1 MPQYDDSFLDSP
13 LFRRRVKSY
22 SVRKESASRPQG
34 SKVTATPLLLAV
46 TNLRSLVA
54 SPSGCRSEEVE
65 ERSGGKAR
73 GGKLARRARSFK
85 EDFLEKL
92 SQMRSPG
99 AAGGNAAVAG
109 GLPPG
114 LGEGSAVG
122 AGVGMNV
129 TRGPGSAVG
138 VRAASPSSPRTPR
151 DKNPSSADSPD
162 KNPLRDLHIHVR
174 QVQLALLHFRDVV
187 SKKKLEMLPGNGT
200 IVLDTITTIH
210 TVLKSYLLY
219 ENSSTL
225 GSATNQVYQALAQ
238 LLKLCDDVLLHGDQ
252 SSALDTEN
260 VTHVIG
266 LVEDAVKNLV
276 SLAHEKISN
285 RQKPAAVVS
294 NNSRI
299 SGYGPELTPQRNSLP
314 DIPLTP
320 RERQILEQT
329 ATSNSLVR
337 SSHSSE
343 SILGRD
349 SSPPPKPPLPD
360 RANVYL
366 SEETSSAETPLPPPL
381 PPKRR
386 TRTHQL
392 LDGSDALLGSSL
404 DRVSLRSRS
413 PEDCSSLLSASA
425 GSLDSALNHSRDED
439 EIRAIMG
446 PNDESLND
454 SMDLSLMATIQG
466 MQMNG
471 SSSCGCW
478 DTSDSSLPSTMLLG
492 QQTPQEMLAPLAGIE
507 GKMERLSTQTQESGF
522 VSMHSQRSSSQSY
535 TAASSATSKRS
546 SQQSSVS
553 YNAQTFSSQQQ
564 SFSQQKLSMDSN
576 GSVFSQR
583 MIKSSKSTLSTTNL
597 MGTSSDSGLI
607 EKLVNEFEMQPSMLD
622 IANGGPPALPEKRSK
637 RRRERQPSQYD
648 NVPENEH
655 LSTCSLHFSS
665 SDSTDGSKP
674 PPLPLKKRHMFHSV
688 AYSVMAYME
697 MFGNC
702 SHSNNDFI
710 SGLGMRHSV
719 ADYNSMQ
726 AEWQQHEIALTTTQ
740 SCSFMAHTM
749 TSLHDS
755 SSISITMKPPTREGV
770 SNDSSLPPALPPK
783 RSRFV
788 KSNNVTSP
796 SPAAPEAS
804 VAPSPP
810 RLSPSPPLVVVATT
824 AARTSPS
831 STMQMHLKSQMQQV
845 PISSTGSLLGSATN
859 IKSEGVTSIAEKKEL
874 GAQFIPMIP
883 VTSTGSTPTVITGS
897 YGDTHSIASA
907 RVSSPATPVKTTR
920 ETAMCAASDTSR
932 SERSALSSLP
942 VEESTLEL
950 RDIDQDESILDELD
964 ISKYLVLKKP
974 EEEGP
979 DIRGGHPD
987 ALLIHAT
994 KANKHDFLYQE
1005 AFLTTYR
1012 TFMSPLELIRK
1023 LHRRHQRFSCVPDV
1037 VKQRAAREA
1046 FSLLVRVV
1054 SDLTMSDLD
1063 DVLLQTLMGF
1073 VQQLVCSG
1081 DLTMAKAL
1089 RVKILEKHSM
1099 KQHQA
1104 AQPILSSLSVSTK
1117 QASLLDFK
1125 SEQIAEQMTLLDAD
1139 LFMKIEIPEVLIWA
1153 QEQNEERSPNLT
1165 RFTEHFNKM
1174 SYWARSRILEHRL
1187 ENEAKDREKYVVK
1200 FIKIMKHLRKINNF
1214 NSYLA
1219 LLSALDS
1226 APIRRLEWQKH
1237 ITEGLKEYCA
1247 LIDSSSSFRAYRQA
1261 LAETQPPCI
1270 PYIGLVLQDLTFV
1283 HIGNNDLLMDGTI
1296 NFSKRWQQF
1305 NIVENMKRFKKGT
1318 YSFKKHE
1325 RIITFFNN
1333 FSDFLCE
1340 EAMWQI
1346 SESIKP
1352 RGGKK
1357 NQTQN

>member
-1 MPQYDDSFLDSP
+1 MPHYDDSFLDSP
-13 LFRRRVKSY
+13 IFRRRTRSYTVQKRFLPKSQ
-22 SVRKESASRPQG
+22 SFHI
-34 SKVTATPLLLAV
+34 TTTPLLLAV
-46 TNLRSLVA
+46 TNHARTLSGSL
-54 SPSGCRSEEVE
+54 STCDLKEVE
-65 ERSGGKAR
+65 ERSSGKAR

-92 SQMRSPG
+92 SHMRSPG
-99 AAGGNAAVAG
+99 SGSGGG
-109 GLPPG
+109 GG
-114 LGEGSAVG
+114 GGGGGSG
-122 AGVGMNV
+122 TG
-129 TRGPGSAVG
+129 T
-138 VRAASPSSPRTPR
+138 RAASPSSPRTPR
-151 DKNPSSADSPD
+151 DKNAPGCNDSGNTLD
-162 KNPLRDLHIHVR
+162 KNPLRDLHIQVR

-200 IVLDTITTIH
+200 IVLDTVTTIH
-210 TVLKSYLLY
+210 NALKSYLLY
-219 ENSSTL
+219 DNSSTL

-266 LVEDAVKNLV
+266 LVEEAVKNLV
-276 SLAHEKISN
+276 ALAHEKIAN
-285 RQKPAAVVS
+285 KQKPASVA
-294 NNSRI
+294 NNNRT
-299 SGYGPELTPQRNSLP
+299 SGYGSELTQRNSLP

-329 ATSNSLVR
+329 AASSSLVR

-343 SILGRD
+343 SILRD

-360 RANVYL
+360 
-366 SEETSSAETPLPPPL
+366 SSSGTPPPL

-386 TRTHQL
+386 TRTQQL
-392 LDGSDALLGSSL
+392 LDESEGLLASSL

-413 PEDCSSLLSASA
+413 PEDSSSLLSASA

-466 MQMNG
+466 MQVNG
-471 SSSCGCW
+471 TSNCNCW
-478 DTSDSSLPSTMLLG
+478 DGSETSIPSTMLLG
-492 QQTPQEMLAPLAGIE
+492 QQTPQEMLNPFTGIE

-535 TAASSATSKRS
+535 TTASKRS
-546 SQQSSVS
+546 SQQSSIS
-553 YNAQTFSSQQQ
+553 YNSQSFSAQQQQ
-564 SFSQQKLSMDSN
+564 SFSQTKLSSDSN
-576 GSVFSQR
+576 GSIFTQKT
-583 MIKSSKSTLSTTNL
+583 MTSSKSTVSTTNV
-597 MGTSSDSGLI
+597 SGNGDPALL
-607 EKLVNEFEMQPSMLD
+607 EKLVNEMESTVTSD
-622 IANGGPPALPEKRSK
+622 SNGAPPALPEKRSK
-637 RRRERQPSQYD
+637 RRKERQPSQYD

-655 LSTCSLHFSS
+655 LSTCSLHTSNG
-665 SDSTDGSKP
+665 DSPDANKP
-674 PPLPLKKRHMFHSV
+674 PPLPLKKRHI
-688 AYSVMAYME
+688 MAYME

-710 SGLGMRHSV
+710 SGLGTRHSV
-719 ADYNSMQ
+719 AAYNSMQ
-726 AEWQQHEIALTTTQ
+726 AEWQQHEMSLTTTQ
-740 SCSFMAHTM
+740 SCSFVTHTV
-749 TSLHDS
+749 TALHDS
-755 SSISITMKPPTREGV
+755 SSLSVTTTPSSIEAT
-770 SNDSSLPPALPPK
+770 NNSSLPPALPPK
-783 RSRFV
+783 RSRSI
-788 KSNNVTSP
+788 KSSAT
-796 SPAAPEAS
+796 
-804 VAPSPP
+804 PP
-810 RLSPSPPLVVVATT
+810 
-824 AARTSPS
+824 
-831 STMQMHLKSQMQQV
+831 
-845 PISSTGSLLGSATN
+845 PISPKPTISMQN
-859 IKSEGVTSIAEKKEL
+859 IHNADPL
-874 GAQFIPMIP
+874 
-883 VTSTGSTPTVITGS
+883 VTSTPLKSSEELTYEKKDVTPS
-897 YGDTHSIASA
+897 
-907 RVSSPATPVKTTR
+907 TPVKLNNNVIMDTVLPSSR
-920 ETAMCAASDTSR
+920 PASN
-932 SERSALSSLP
+932 ALSSIS
-942 VEESTLEL
+942 VDENTLEL
-950 RDIDQDESILDELD
+950 RDIDQDDSILDELD
-964 ISKYLVLKKP
+964 INKYLVLKKP
-974 EEEGP
+974 DEEGP

-1012 TFMSPLELIRK
+1012 TFMQPLELIRK
-1023 LHRRHQRFSCVPDV
+1023 LHRRHQRFSCSPDV

-1054 SDLTMSDLD
+1054 SDLTISDLD
-1063 DVLLQTLMGF
+1063 DVLLQTLMEF

-1089 RVKILEKHSM
+1089 RVKILEKHTI
-1099 KQHQA
+1099 KQLQA
-1104 AQPILSSLSVSTK
+1104 TQPILSSLSVTTK

-1283 HIGNNDLLMDGTI
+1283 HIGNNDLLPDGTI

-1357 NQTQN
+1357 AQPQN

>member
-1 MPQYDDSFLDSP
+1 M
-13 LFRRRVKSY
+13 
-22 SVRKESASRPQG
+22 AS
-34 SKVTATPLLLAV
+34 TPKMEKH
-46 TNLRSLVA
+46 
-54 SPSGCRSEEVE
+54 PEVE

-92 SQMRSPG
+92 SHMRSPG
-99 AAGGNAAVAG
+99 SGSGGGGGGGGGGGSGAA
-109 GLPPG
+109 
-114 LGEGSAVG
+114 
-122 AGVGMNV
+122 
-129 TRGPGSAVG
+129 T
-138 VRAASPSSPRTPR
+138 RAASPSSPRTPR
-151 DKNPSSADSPD
+151 DKNASGCNDSGTTLD

-210 TVLKSYLLY
+210 NALKSYLLY

-266 LVEDAVKNLV
+266 LVEEAVKNLV
-276 SLAHEKISN
+276 ALAHEKIAN
-285 RQKPAAVVS
+285 KQKPTSVA
-294 NNSRI
+294 NNNRT
-299 SGYGPELTPQRNSLP
+299 SGYGSELTQRNSLP

-329 ATSNSLVR
+329 AASSSLVR

-343 SILGRD
+343 SILRD

-360 RANVYL
+360 RTNICL
-366 SEETSSAETPLPPPL
+366 SEENSSSGTPPPL

-386 TRTHQL
+386 TRTQQL
-392 LDGSDALLGSSL
+392 LDESEGLLASSL

-413 PEDCSSLLSASA
+413 PEDSSSLLSASA

-466 MQMNG
+466 MQVNG
-471 SSSCGCW
+471 NSNCNCW
-478 DTSDSSLPSTMLLG
+478 DGSESSIPSTMLLG
-492 QQTPQEMLAPLAGIE
+492 QQTPQEMLSGVE

-535 TAASSATSKRS
+535 TTGSSMTSKRS

-553 YNAQTFSSQQQ
+553 YNSQSFSSQQQ
-564 SFSQQKLSMDSN
+564 SFSQSKLSSDSN
-576 GSVFSQR
+576 GSIFTQKT
-583 MIKSSKSTLSTTNL
+583 MTSSKSTISTTN
-597 MGTSSDSGLI
+597 TSGNGDPALL
-607 EKLVNEFEMQPSMLD
+607 EKLVNEMESTVASD
-622 IANGGPPALPEKRSK
+622 TNGTNVPPALPEKRS
-637 RRRERQPSQYD
+637 RRRKERQPSQYD

-655 LSTCSLHFSS
+655 LSTCTLHTSNG
-665 SDSTDGSKP
+665 DSPDTNKP
-674 PPLPLKKRHMFHSV
+674 PPLPLKKRHMFQSV

-710 SGLGMRHSV
+710 SGLGTRHSV
-719 ADYNSMQ
+719 AAYNSMQ
-726 AEWQQHEIALTTTQ
+726 AEWQQHEMSLTTTQ
-740 SCSFMAHTM
+740 SCSFMAHTI
-749 TSLHDS
+749 TALRDS
-755 SSISITMKPPTREGV
+755 SSLSTTTAPTLVEV
-770 SNDSSLPPALPPK
+770 TNNSSLPPALPPK
-783 RSRFV
+783 RSRSI
-788 KSNNVTSP
+788 KSNAT
-796 SPAAPEAS
+796 
-804 VAPSPP
+804 PP
-810 RLSPSPPLVVVATT
+810 
-824 AARTSPS
+824 
-831 STMQMHLKSQMQQV
+831 
-845 PISSTGSLLGSATN
+845 PISPKPTISMQ
-859 IKSEGVTSIAEKKEL
+859 SIHNSDPL
-874 GAQFIPMIP
+874 
-883 VTSTGSTPTVITGS
+883 VTSTPAKPAEEPACTHEKKDVTPS
-897 YGDTHSIASA
+897 
-907 RVSSPATPVKTTR
+907 TPVKLNNNVIVDTVLPSSR
-920 ETAMCAASDTSR
+920 PASN
-932 SERSALSSLP
+932 ALSSIS
-942 VEESTLEL
+942 VDENTLEL
-950 RDIDQDESILDELD
+950 RDIDQDDSILDELD
-964 ISKYLVLKKP
+964 INKHLVLKKP
-974 EEEGP
+974 DEEGP

-994 KANKHDFLYQE
+994 KANKHDEKESDFLYQE

-1012 TFMSPLELIRK
+1012 TFIQPLELIRK
-1023 LHRRHQRFSCVPDV
+1023 LHRRHQRFSCSPDV

-1054 SDLTMSDLD
+1054 SDLTISDLD
-1063 DVLLQTLMGF
+1063 DVLLQTLMEF

-1089 RVKILEKHSM
+1089 RVKILEKHTM
-1099 KQHQA
+1099 KQLQA
-1104 AQPILSSLSVSTK
+1104 TQPILSSLSVTTK

-1283 HIGNNDLLMDGTI
+1283 HIGNSDLLPDGTI

-1305 NIVENMKRFKKGT
+1305 NIVENMKRFKKGM

-1357 NQTQN
+1357 AQPQN

>member
-1 MPQYDDSFLDSP
+1 
-13 LFRRRVKSY
+13 
-22 SVRKESASRPQG
+22 
-34 SKVTATPLLLAV
+34 
-46 TNLRSLVA
+46 
-54 SPSGCRSEEVE
+54 
-65 ERSGGKAR
+65 
-73 GGKLARRARSFK
+73 
-85 EDFLEKL
+85 
-92 SQMRSPG
+92 MRSPG
-99 AAGGNAAVAG
+99 SGSGGGGGGSGAA
-109 GLPPG
+109 
-114 LGEGSAVG
+114 
-122 AGVGMNV
+122 
-129 TRGPGSAVG
+129 T
-138 VRAASPSSPRTPR
+138 RAASPSSPRTPR
-151 DKNPSSADSPD
+151 DKNAPGSNDSGTALD

-200 IVLDTITTIH
+200 IVLDTVTTIH
-210 TVLKSYLLY
+210 NALKSYLLY

-266 LVEDAVKNLV
+266 LVEEAVKNLV
-276 SLAHEKISN
+276 ALAHEKIAN
-285 RQKPAAVVS
+285 KQKPPSAT
-294 NNSRI
+294 NNNRT
-299 SGYGPELTPQRNSLP
+299 SGYGSELTQRNSLP

-329 ATSNSLVR
+329 AASSSLVR

-343 SILGRD
+343 SILRD

-360 RANVYL
+360 RTNVCL
-366 SEETSSAETPLPPPL
+366 SEENSSSGTPPPL

-386 TRTHQL
+386 TRTQQL
-392 LDGSDALLGSSL
+392 LDESEGLLASSL

-413 PEDCSSLLSASA
+413 PEDSSSLLSASA

-466 MQMNG
+466 MQVNG
-471 SSSCGCW
+471 TSNCNCW
-478 DTSDSSLPSTMLLG
+478 DGSETNIPSTMLLG
-492 QQTPQEMLAPLAGIE
+492 QQTPQEMLNPFTGIE

-535 TAASSATSKRS
+535 TTASSLTSKRS
-546 SQQSSVS
+546 SQQSSIS
-553 YNAQTFSSQQQ
+553 YNSQSFNAQQQ
-564 SFSQQKLSMDSN
+564 SFSQTKLSSDSN
-576 GSVFSQR
+576 GSIFTQKTMS
-583 MIKSSKSTLSTTNL
+583 SSKSTISTTNV
-597 MGTSSDSGLI
+597 SGNGDPALL
-607 EKLVNEFEMQPSMLD
+607 EKLVNEMESIVTSD
-622 IANGGPPALPEKRSK
+622 SNGAPPALPEKRSK
-637 RRRERQPSQYD
+637 RRKERQPSQYD

-655 LSTCSLHFSS
+655 LSTCTLHTSNGDSL
-665 SDSTDGSKP
+665 DTNKP
-674 PPLPLKKRHMFHSV
+674 PPLPLKKRHMFQSV

-710 SGLGMRHSV
+710 SGLGTRHSV
-719 ADYNSMQ
+719 AAYNSMQ
-726 AEWQQHEIALTTTQ
+726 AEWQQHEMSLTTTQ
-740 SCSFMAHTM
+740 SCSFMTHTV
-749 TSLHDS
+749 TALHDNS
-755 SSISITMKPPTREGV
+755 SLSVTTTPSLVETT
-770 SNDSSLPPALPPK
+770 NNSSLPPALPPK
-783 RSRFV
+783 RSRSI
-788 KSNNVTSP
+788 KSNIT
-796 SPAAPEAS
+796 
-804 VAPSPP
+804 PP
-810 RLSPSPPLVVVATT
+810 
-824 AARTSPS
+824 
-831 STMQMHLKSQMQQV
+831 
-845 PISSTGSLLGSATN
+845 PISPKPTISMQ
-859 IKSEGVTSIAEKKEL
+859 SIHNL
-874 GAQFIPMIP
+874 DPL
-883 VTSTGSTPTVITGS
+883 VTSTPLKTEEPIHEKKDLTPS
-897 YGDTHSIASA
+897 
-907 RVSSPATPVKTTR
+907 TPVKLVNINNNNVIMDTVLSSSR
-920 ETAMCAASDTSR
+920 PASN
-932 SERSALSSLP
+932 ALSSIS
-942 VEESTLEL
+942 VDENTLEL
-950 RDIDQDESILDELD
+950 RDIDQDDSILDELD
-964 ISKYLVLKKP
+964 INKYLVLKKP
-974 EEEGP
+974 DEEGP

-994 KANKHDFLYQE
+994 KANKHDEKESDFLYQE

-1012 TFMSPLELIRK
+1012 TFIQPLELIRK
-1023 LHRRHQRFSCVPDV
+1023 LHRRHQRFSCSPDV

-1054 SDLTMSDLD
+1054 SDLTISDLD
-1063 DVLLQTLMGF
+1063 DILLQTLMEF

-1089 RVKILEKHSM
+1089 RVKILEKHTM
-1099 KQHQA
+1099 KQLQA
-1104 AQPILSSLSVSTK
+1104 AQPILSSLSVTTK

-1283 HIGNNDLLMDGTI
+1283 HIGNSDLLPDGTI

-1325 RIITFFNN
+1325 RIMTFFNN

-1357 NQTQN
+1357 AQPQN

>member
-1 MPQYDDSFLDSP
+1 
-13 LFRRRVKSY
+13 
-22 SVRKESASRPQG
+22 
-34 SKVTATPLLLAV
+34 
-46 TNLRSLVA
+46 
-54 SPSGCRSEEVE
+54 
-65 ERSGGKAR
+65 
-73 GGKLARRARSFK
+73 
-85 EDFLEKL
+85 
-92 SQMRSPG
+92 MRSPG
-99 AAGGNAAVAG
+99 SGSGGGGGGSGAA
-109 GLPPG
+109 
-114 LGEGSAVG
+114 
-122 AGVGMNV
+122 
-129 TRGPGSAVG
+129 T
-138 VRAASPSSPRTPR
+138 RAASPSSPRTPR
-151 DKNPSSADSPD
+151 DKNAPGSNDSGTALD

-200 IVLDTITTIH
+200 IVLDTVTTIH
-210 TVLKSYLLY
+210 NALKSYLLY

-266 LVEDAVKNLV
+266 LVEEAVKNLV
-276 SLAHEKISN
+276 ALAHEKIAN
-285 RQKPAAVVS
+285 KQKPPSAT
-294 NNSRI
+294 NNNRT
-299 SGYGPELTPQRNSLP
+299 SGYGSELTQRNSLP

-329 ATSNSLVR
+329 AASSSLVR

-343 SILGRD
+343 SILRD

-360 RANVYL
+360 
-366 SEETSSAETPLPPPL
+366 SSSGTPPPL

-386 TRTHQL
+386 TRTQQL
-392 LDGSDALLGSSL
+392 LDESEGLLASSL

-413 PEDCSSLLSASA
+413 PEDSSSLLSASA

-466 MQMNG
+466 MQVNG
-471 SSSCGCW
+471 TSNCNCW
-478 DTSDSSLPSTMLLG
+478 DGSETNIPSTMLLG
-492 QQTPQEMLAPLAGIE
+492 QQTPQEMLNPFTGIE

-535 TAASSATSKRS
+535 TTASSLTSKRS
-546 SQQSSVS
+546 SQQSSIS
-553 YNAQTFSSQQQ
+553 YNSQSFNAQQQ
-564 SFSQQKLSMDSN
+564 SFSQTKLSSDSN
-576 GSVFSQR
+576 GSIFTQKTMS
-583 MIKSSKSTLSTTNL
+583 SSKSTISTTNVSGNGDPAL
-597 MGTSSDSGLI
+597 LEKLEMESIVTSDS
-607 EKLVNEFEMQPSMLD
+607 
-622 IANGGPPALPEKRSK
+622 NGAPPALPEKRSK
-637 RRRERQPSQYD
+637 RRKERQPSQYD

-655 LSTCSLHFSS
+655 LSTCTLHTSNGDSL
-665 SDSTDGSKP
+665 DTNKP
-674 PPLPLKKRHMFHSV
+674 PPLPLKKRHI
-688 AYSVMAYME
+688 MAYME

-710 SGLGMRHSV
+710 SGLGTRHSV
-719 ADYNSMQ
+719 AAYNSMQ
-726 AEWQQHEIALTTTQ
+726 AEWQQHEMSLTTTQ
-740 SCSFMAHTM
+740 SCSFMTHTV
-749 TSLHDS
+749 TALHDNS
-755 SSISITMKPPTREGV
+755 SLSVTTTPSLVETT
-770 SNDSSLPPALPPK
+770 NNSSLPPALPPK
-783 RSRFV
+783 RSRSI
-788 KSNNVTSP
+788 KSNIT
-796 SPAAPEAS
+796 
-804 VAPSPP
+804 PP
-810 RLSPSPPLVVVATT
+810 
-824 AARTSPS
+824 
-831 STMQMHLKSQMQQV
+831 
-845 PISSTGSLLGSATN
+845 PISPKPTISMQ
-859 IKSEGVTSIAEKKEL
+859 SIHNL
-874 GAQFIPMIP
+874 DPL
-883 VTSTGSTPTVITGS
+883 VTSTPLKTEEPIHEKKDLTPS
-897 YGDTHSIASA
+897 
-907 RVSSPATPVKTTR
+907 TPVKLNNNVIMDTVLSSSR
-920 ETAMCAASDTSR
+920 PASN
-932 SERSALSSLP
+932 ALSSIS
-942 VEESTLEL
+942 VDENTLEL
-950 RDIDQDESILDELD
+950 RDIDQDDSILDELD
-964 ISKYLVLKKP
+964 INKYLVLKKP
-974 EEEGP
+974 DEEGP

-1012 TFMSPLELIRK
+1012 TFIQPLELIRK
-1023 LHRRHQRFSCVPDV
+1023 LHRRHQRFSCSPDV

-1054 SDLTMSDLD
+1054 SDLTISDLD
-1063 DVLLQTLMGF
+1063 DILLQTLMEF

-1089 RVKILEKHSM
+1089 RVKILEKHTM
-1099 KQHQA
+1099 KQLQA
-1104 AQPILSSLSVSTK
+1104 AQPILSSLSVTTK

-1283 HIGNNDLLMDGTI
+1283 HIGNSDLLPDGTI

-1325 RIITFFNN
+1325 RIMTFFNN

-1357 NQTQN
+1357 AQPQN

>member
-13 LFRRRVKSY
+13 IFRRRTRSYTVQKRFLPKSQ
-22 SVRKESASRPQG
+22 SFHI
-34 SKVTATPLLLAV
+34 TTTPLLLAV
-46 TNLRSLVA
+46 TNHARTLSGSL
-54 SPSGCRSEEVE
+54 STCNLKEVE
-65 ERSGGKAR
+65 ERSSGKAR

-92 SQMRSPG
+92 SHMRSPG
-99 AAGGNAAVAG
+99 SGSGGG
-109 GLPPG
+109 GG
-114 LGEGSAVG
+114 GGGGGSG
-122 AGVGMNV
+122 TG
-129 TRGPGSAVG
+129 T
-138 VRAASPSSPRTPR
+138 RAASPSSPRTPR
-151 DKNPSSADSPD
+151 DKSAPGNDPGNTLD

-200 IVLDTITTIH
+200 IVLDTVTTIH
-210 TVLKSYLLY
+210 NALKSYLLY

-266 LVEDAVKNLV
+266 LVEEAVKNLV
-276 SLAHEKISN
+276 ALAHEKIAN
-285 RQKPAAVVS
+285 KQKPASVANS
-294 NNSRI
+294 NRT
-299 SGYGPELTPQRNSLP
+299 SGYGSELTQRNSLP

-329 ATSNSLVR
+329 ATNSSLVR

-343 SILGRD
+343 SILRD

-360 RANVYL
+360 
-366 SEETSSAETPLPPPL
+366 SSSGTPPPL

-386 TRTHQL
+386 MRTQQL
-392 LDGSDALLGSSL
+392 LDESESLLASSL

-413 PEDCSSLLSASA
+413 PEDSSSLLSASA

-466 MQMNG
+466 MQVNG
-471 SSSCGCW
+471 TSNCNCW
-478 DTSDSSLPSTMLLG
+478 DGSEPSIPSTMLLG
-492 QQTPQEMLAPLAGIE
+492 QQTPQEMLSPFTGIE

-535 TAASSATSKRS
+535 TTASKRS
-546 SQQSSVS
+546 SQQSSIS
-553 YNAQTFSSQQQ
+553 YNSQSFSAQQQQ
-564 SFSQQKLSMDSN
+564 SFSQTKLSSDSN
-576 GSVFSQR
+576 GSIFTQKT
-583 MIKSSKSTLSTTNL
+583 MTSSKSTISTTNV
-597 MGTSSDSGLI
+597 SGNGDPALL
-607 EKLVNEFEMQPSMLD
+607 EKLVNEMESTATSD
-622 IANGGPPALPEKRSK
+622 SNGAPPALPEKRSK
-637 RRRERQPSQYD
+637 RRKERQPSQYD

-655 LSTCSLHFSS
+655 LSTCSLHTSNG
-665 SDSTDGSKP
+665 DSPDANKP
-674 PPLPLKKRHMFHSV
+674 PPLPLKKRHMFQSV

-710 SGLGMRHSV
+710 SGLGTRHSV
-719 ADYNSMQ
+719 AAYNSMQ
-726 AEWQQHEIALTTTQ
+726 AEWQQHEMSLTTTQ
-740 SCSFMAHTM
+740 SCSFVTHTV
-749 TSLHDS
+749 TALHDS
-755 SSISITMKPPTREGV
+755 SSLSVTTTPSSIETT
-770 SNDSSLPPALPPK
+770 NNSSLPPALPPK
-783 RSRFV
+783 RSRSI
-788 KSNNVTSP
+788 KSNAT
-796 SPAAPEAS
+796 
-804 VAPSPP
+804 PP
-810 RLSPSPPLVVVATT
+810 
-824 AARTSPS
+824 
-831 STMQMHLKSQMQQV
+831 
-845 PISSTGSLLGSATN
+845 PISPKPTISMQSIHNLDSL
-859 IKSEGVTSIAEKKEL
+859 
-874 GAQFIPMIP
+874 
-883 VTSTGSTPTVITGS
+883 VTSTPLKSEESTYTHEKKDITPS
-897 YGDTHSIASA
+897 
-907 RVSSPATPVKTTR
+907 TPVKLVNINNNNVIMDTVLPSSR
-920 ETAMCAASDTSR
+920 PASN
-932 SERSALSSLP
+932 ALSSIS
-942 VEESTLEL
+942 VDENTLEL
-950 RDIDQDESILDELD
+950 RDIDQDDSILDELD
-964 ISKYLVLKKP
+964 INKYLVLKKP
-974 EEEGP
+974 DEEGP

-1012 TFMSPLELIRK
+1012 TFMQPLELIRK
-1023 LHRRHQRFSCVPDV
+1023 LHRRHQRFSCSPDV
-1037 VKQRAAREA
+1037 IKQRAAREA

-1054 SDLTMSDLD
+1054 SDLTISDLD
-1063 DVLLQTLMGF
+1063 DVLLQTLMEF

-1089 RVKILEKHSM
+1089 RVKILEKHTN
-1099 KQHQA
+1099 KQLQA
-1104 AQPILSSLSVSTK
+1104 AQPILSSLSVTTK

-1283 HIGNNDLLMDGTI
+1283 HIGNNDLLPDGTI

-1305 NIVENMKRFKKGT
+1305 NIVENMKRFKKGM

-1357 NQTQN
+1357 AHSQN

>member
-1 MPQYDDSFLDSP
+1 M
-13 LFRRRVKSY
+13 
-22 SVRKESASRPQG
+22 AS
-34 SKVTATPLLLAV
+34 TPK
-46 TNLRSLVA
+46 T
-54 SPSGCRSEEVE
+54 EKHTEVE
-65 ERSGGKAR
+65 ERSSGKAR

-92 SQMRSPG
+92 SHMRSPG
-99 AAGGNAAVAG
+99 SGSGGG
-109 GLPPG
+109 GG
-114 LGEGSAVG
+114 GGGGGSG
-122 AGVGMNV
+122 TG
-129 TRGPGSAVG
+129 T
-138 VRAASPSSPRTPR
+138 RAASPSSPRTPR
-151 DKNPSSADSPD
+151 DKSAPGNDPGNTLD

-200 IVLDTITTIH
+200 IVLDTVTTIH
-210 TVLKSYLLY
+210 NALKSYLLY

-266 LVEDAVKNLV
+266 LVEEAVKNLV
-276 SLAHEKISN
+276 ALAHEKIAN
-285 RQKPAAVVS
+285 KQKPASVANS
-294 NNSRI
+294 NRT
-299 SGYGPELTPQRNSLP
+299 SGYGSELTQRNSLP

-329 ATSNSLVR
+329 ATNSSLVR

-343 SILGRD
+343 SILRD

-360 RANVYL
+360 RTNVCL
-366 SEETSSAETPLPPPL
+366 SEENSSSGTPPPL

-386 TRTHQL
+386 MRTQQL
-392 LDGSDALLGSSL
+392 LDESESLLASSL

-413 PEDCSSLLSASA
+413 PEDSSSLLSASA

-466 MQMNG
+466 MQVNG
-471 SSSCGCW
+471 TSNCNCW
-478 DTSDSSLPSTMLLG
+478 DGSEPSIPSTMLLG
-492 QQTPQEMLAPLAGIE
+492 QQTPQEMLSPFTGIE

-535 TAASSATSKRS
+535 TTASKRS
-546 SQQSSVS
+546 SQQSSIS
-553 YNAQTFSSQQQ
+553 YNSQSFSAQQQQ
-564 SFSQQKLSMDSN
+564 SFSQTKLSSDSN
-576 GSVFSQR
+576 GSIFTQKT
-583 MIKSSKSTLSTTNL
+583 MTSSKSTISTTNV
-597 MGTSSDSGLI
+597 SGNGDPALL
-607 EKLVNEFEMQPSMLD
+607 EKLVNEMESTATSD
-622 IANGGPPALPEKRSK
+622 SNGAPPALPEKRSK
-637 RRRERQPSQYD
+637 RRKERQPSQYD

-655 LSTCSLHFSS
+655 LSTCSLHTSNG
-665 SDSTDGSKP
+665 DSPDANKP
-674 PPLPLKKRHMFHSV
+674 PPLPLKKRHMFQSV

-710 SGLGMRHSV
+710 SGLGTRHSV
-719 ADYNSMQ
+719 AAYNSMQ
-726 AEWQQHEIALTTTQ
+726 AEWQQHEMSLTTTQ
-740 SCSFMAHTM
+740 SCSFVTHTV
-749 TSLHDS
+749 TALHDS
-755 SSISITMKPPTREGV
+755 SSLSVTTTPSSIETT
-770 SNDSSLPPALPPK
+770 NNSSLPPALPPK
-783 RSRFV
+783 RSRSI
-788 KSNNVTSP
+788 KSNAT
-796 SPAAPEAS
+796 
-804 VAPSPP
+804 PP
-810 RLSPSPPLVVVATT
+810 
-824 AARTSPS
+824 
-831 STMQMHLKSQMQQV
+831 
-845 PISSTGSLLGSATN
+845 PISPKPTISMQSIHNLDSL
-859 IKSEGVTSIAEKKEL
+859 
-874 GAQFIPMIP
+874 
-883 VTSTGSTPTVITGS
+883 VTSTPLKSEESTYTHEKKDITPS
-897 YGDTHSIASA
+897 
-907 RVSSPATPVKTTR
+907 TPVKLVNINNNNVIMDTVLPSSR
-920 ETAMCAASDTSR
+920 PASN
-932 SERSALSSLP
+932 ALSSIS
-942 VEESTLEL
+942 VDENTLEL
-950 RDIDQDESILDELD
+950 RDIDQDDSILDELD
-964 ISKYLVLKKP
+964 INKYLVLKKP
-974 EEEGP
+974 DEEGP

-1012 TFMSPLELIRK
+1012 TFMQPLELIRK
-1023 LHRRHQRFSCVPDV
+1023 LHRRHQRFSCSPDV
-1037 VKQRAAREA
+1037 IKQRAAREA

-1054 SDLTMSDLD
+1054 SDLTISDLD
-1063 DVLLQTLMGF
+1063 DVLLQTLMEF

-1089 RVKILEKHSM
+1089 RVKILEKHTN
-1099 KQHQA
+1099 KQLQA
-1104 AQPILSSLSVSTK
+1104 AQPILSSLSVTTK

-1283 HIGNNDLLMDGTI
+1283 HIGNNDLLPDGTI

-1305 NIVENMKRFKKGT
+1305 NIVENMKRFKKGM

-1357 NQTQN
+1357 AHSQN

>member
-1 MPQYDDSFLDSP
+1 MGLICF
-13 LFRRRVKSY
+13 
-22 SVRKESASRPQG
+22 
-34 SKVTATPLLLAV
+34 
-46 TNLRSLVA
+46 VA
-54 SPSGCRSEEVE
+54 EVE
-65 ERSGGKAR
+65 ERFSGKAR

-92 SQMRSPG
+92 SHMRSPG
-99 AAGGNAAVAG
+99 SGSGGG
-109 GLPPG
+109 GG
-114 LGEGSAVG
+114 GGSA
-122 AGVGMNV
+122 AA
-129 TRGPGSAVG
+129 T
-138 VRAASPSSPRTPR
+138 RAASPSSPRTPR
-151 DKNPSSADSPD
+151 DKNTAGPNDSGTALD

-200 IVLDTITTIH
+200 IVLDTVTTIH
-210 TVLKSYLLY
+210 NALKSYLLY
-219 ENSSTL
+219 DNSSTL

-266 LVEDAVKNLV
+266 LVEEAVKNLV
-276 SLAHEKISN
+276 ALAHEKIAN
-285 RQKPAAVVS
+285 KQKPPTAT
-294 NNSRI
+294 NNNRT
-299 SGYGPELTPQRNSLP
+299 SGYGSEITQRNSLP

-329 ATSNSLVR
+329 AASSSLVR

-343 SILGRD
+343 SILRD

-360 RANVYL
+360 
-366 SEETSSAETPLPPPL
+366 SSSGTPPPL

-386 TRTHQL
+386 TRAQQL
-392 LDGSDALLGSSL
+392 HDESEGLLTSSL

-413 PEDCSSLLSASA
+413 PEDSSSLLSASA

-466 MQMNG
+466 MQVNG
-471 SSSCGCW
+471 TSNCNCW
-478 DTSDSSLPSTMLLG
+478 DGSETNIPSTMLLG
-492 QQTPQEMLAPLAGIE
+492 QQTPQEMLNQFTGIE

-535 TAASSATSKRS
+535 TASSMTSKRS
-546 SQQSSVS
+546 SQQSSIS
-553 YNAQTFSSQQQ
+553 YNSQSFSAQQQ
-564 SFSQQKLSMDSN
+564 SFSQTKLSSDSN
-576 GSVFSQR
+576 GSIFTQKTMS
-583 MIKSSKSTLSTTNL
+583 SSKSTTSTTNV
-597 MGTSSDSGLI
+597 SGNGDPASL
-607 EKLVNEFEMQPSMLD
+607 EKLEIESVVPSD
-622 IANGGPPALPEKRSK
+622 ANGTPPALPEKRSK
-637 RRRERQPSQYD
+637 RRKERQPSQYD

-655 LSTCSLHFSS
+655 LSTCTLHTSNG
-665 SDSTDGSKP
+665 DSTDANKP
-674 PPLPLKKRHMFHSV
+674 PPLPLKKRHI
-688 AYSVMAYME
+688 MAYME

-710 SGLGMRHSV
+710 SGLGTRHSV
-719 ADYNSMQ
+719 AAYNSMQ
-726 AEWQQHEIALTTTQ
+726 AEWQQHEMSLTTTQ
-740 SCSFMAHTM
+740 SCSFMTHTV
-749 TSLHDS
+749 TALHDS
-755 SSISITMKPPTREGV
+755 SSLSVTTTPSSVETT
-770 SNDSSLPPALPPK
+770 NHSSLPPALPPK
-783 RSRFV
+783 RSRSI
-788 KSNNVTSP
+788 KSNIT
-796 SPAAPEAS
+796 
-804 VAPSPP
+804 PP
-810 RLSPSPPLVVVATT
+810 
-824 AARTSPS
+824 
-831 STMQMHLKSQMQQV
+831 
-845 PISSTGSLLGSATN
+845 PISPKPTVSMQ
-859 IKSEGVTSIAEKKEL
+859 SIHNSDS
-874 GAQFIPMIP
+874 I
-883 VTSTGSTPTVITGS
+883 VTSTPLKTEEPVYVQDKKDVTPS
-897 YGDTHSIASA
+897 
-907 RVSSPATPVKTTR
+907 TPVKLNNVIMDTVLPSSR
-920 ETAMCAASDTSR
+920 PASN
-932 SERSALSSLP
+932 ALSSIS
-942 VEESTLEL
+942 VDENTLEL
-950 RDIDQDESILDELD
+950 RDIDQDDSILDELD
-964 ISKYLVLKKP
+964 ISKYLVFKKP
-974 EEEGP
+974 DEDGP
-979 DIRGGHPD
+979 DVRGGHPD

-1012 TFMSPLELIRK
+1012 TFIQPLELIRK
-1023 LHRRHQRFSCVPDV
+1023 LHKRHQRFSCSPDV

-1054 SDLTMSDLD
+1054 SDLTISDLD
-1063 DVLLQTLMGF
+1063 DILLQTLMEF

-1089 RVKILEKHSM
+1089 RVKILEKHTM
-1099 KQHQA
+1099 KQLQA
-1104 AQPILSSLSVSTK
+1104 AQPILSSLSVTTK

-1283 HIGNNDLLMDGTI
+1283 HIGNSDLLPDGTI

-1325 RIITFFNN
+1325 RIMTFFNN

-1357 NQTQN
+1357 AQPQN

>member
-1 MPQYDDSFLDSP
+1 MPQYDESFLDSP
-13 LFRRRVKSY
+13 IFRRRTRSYAVQKEFVPKSR
-22 SVRKESASRPQG
+22 SFI
-34 SKVTATPLLLAV
+34 TATPLLLAV
-46 TNLRSLVA
+46 TNHARTLSGSVSTCSLK
-54 SPSGCRSEEVE
+54 EVE
-65 ERSGGKAR
+65 ERSSGKAR

-92 SQMRSPG
+92 SHMRSPG
-99 AAGGNAAVAG
+99 SGSGGGGSGAA
-109 GLPPG
+109 
-114 LGEGSAVG
+114 
-122 AGVGMNV
+122 
-129 TRGPGSAVG
+129 T
-138 VRAASPSSPRTPR
+138 RAASPSSPRTPR
-151 DKNPSSADSPD
+151 DKSAPGCNDAATTLD

-200 IVLDTITTIH
+200 IVLDTVTMIH

-225 GSATNQVYQALAQ
+225 GSATNQVYQALAK

-260 VTHVIG
+260 VTHIIG
-266 LVEDAVKNLV
+266 LVEEAVKNLV
-276 SLAHEKISN
+276 ALANEKIAN
-285 RQKPAAVVS
+285 RQKPAAVTAS
-294 NNSRI
+294 N
-299 SGYGPELTPQRNSLP
+299 
-314 DIPLTP
+314 
-320 RERQILEQT
+320 
-329 ATSNSLVR
+329 
-337 SSHSSE
+337 
-343 SILGRD
+343 
-349 SSPPPKPPLPD
+349 
-360 RANVYL
+360 RANVCL
-366 SEETSSAETPLPPPL
+366 SVENSSSGTPPPL

-386 TRTHQL
+386 TRAQQL
-392 LDGSDALLGSSL
+392 LDESEGLLASSL

-413 PEDCSSLLSASA
+413 PEDSSSLLSASA

-466 MQMNG
+466 MQVNG
-471 SSSCGCW
+471 SSHCSCW
-478 DTSDSSLPSTMLLG
+478 DGSETSIPSTMLLG
-492 QQTPQEMLAPLAGIE
+492 QQTPQEMLNPFTGIE

-522 VSMHSQRSSSQSY
+522 VSLHSQRSSSQSY
-535 TAASSATSKRS
+535 TASSVTSKRS
-546 SQQSSVS
+546 SQQSSIS
-553 YNAQTFSSQQQ
+553 YNSQTFNSQQQ
-564 SFSQQKLSMDSN
+564 SFSQTKLSSDSN
-576 GSVFSQR
+576 GSIFTQKT
-583 MIKSSKSTLSTTNL
+583 MTSSKSTISTTNI
-597 MGTSSDSGLI
+597 SGSGDPALL
-607 EKLVNEFEMQPSMLD
+607 EKLVNEIESVTASD
-622 IANGGPPALPEKRSK
+622 ANGVPPALPEKRSK
-637 RRRERQPSQYD
+637 RRKERQPSQYD

-655 LSTCSLHFSS
+655 LSTCSLHTSNG
-665 SDSTDGSKP
+665 DSPDASKP
-674 PPLPLKKRHMFHSV
+674 PPLPLKKRHMFQSV

-710 SGLGMRHSV
+710 SGLGTRHSV
-719 ADYNSMQ
+719 AAYNSMQ
-726 AEWQQHEIALTTTQ
+726 AEWQQHEMALTTTQ

-749 TSLHDS
+749 TTLHDS
-755 SSISITMKPPTREGV
+755 SNTSITMTPTVTEV
-770 SNDSSLPPALPPK
+770 TNNSSLPPALPPK
-783 RSRFV
+783 RSRSI
-788 KSNNVTSP
+788 KSHAT
-796 SPAAPEAS
+796 
-804 VAPSPP
+804 PP
-810 RLSPSPPLVVVATT
+810 
-824 AARTSPS
+824 
-831 STMQMHLKSQMQQV
+831 
-845 PISSTGSLLGSATN
+845 PISPKPTISMQ
-859 IKSEGVTSIAEKKEL
+859 SIHTIEP
-874 GAQFIPMIP
+874 I
-883 VTSTGSTPTVITGS
+883 VTSTPVKAEEPVIHDKKDLTPS
-897 YGDTHSIASA
+897 
-907 RVSSPATPVKTTR
+907 TPVKLNNITLDTILPPSR
-920 ETAMCAASDTSR
+920 PASN
-932 SERSALSSLP
+932 ALSSIS
-942 VEESTLEL
+942 VDESTLEL
-950 RDIDQDESILDELD
+950 KDIDQDDSILDELD
-964 ISKYLVLKKP
+964 ISKYLVFKKP
-974 EEEGP
+974 DEEGP

-1012 TFMSPLELIRK
+1012 TFMQPLELIQK
-1023 LHRRHQRFSCVPDV
+1023 LHRRHQRFSCSPDV

-1063 DVLLQTLMGF
+1063 DTLLQTLMEF

-1089 RVKILEKHSM
+1089 RVKILEKHQA
-1099 KQHQA
+1099 KQLQS
-1104 AQPILSSLSVSTK
+1104 AQPILSSLSVTTK

-1125 SEQIAEQMTLLDAD
+1125 SEQIAEQMTLLDSD

-1174 SYWARSRILEHRL
+1174 SYWARSRILEHKL

-1283 HIGNNDLLMDGTI
+1283 HIGNSDLLPDGTI

-1357 NQTQN
+1357 AQSQN

>member
-1 MPQYDDSFLDSP
+1 
-13 LFRRRVKSY
+13 
-22 SVRKESASRPQG
+22 
-34 SKVTATPLLLAV
+34 
-46 TNLRSLVA
+46 
-54 SPSGCRSEEVE
+54 VE
-65 ERSGGKAR
+65 ERPSGKAR
-73 GGKLARRARSFK
+73 GSKLARRARSFK
-85 EDFLEKL
+85 EDFLEKF

-99 AAGGNAAVAG
+99 INSG
-109 GLPPG
+109 
-114 LGEGSAVG
+114 
-122 AGVGMNV
+122 GVGGGGGGGG
-129 TRGPGSAVG
+129 TGPGNTGG
-138 VRAASPSSPRTPR
+138 VTTRAASPSSPRTPR
-151 DKNPSSADSPD
+151 EKNTPIANDTLE

-187 SKKKLEMLPGNGT
+187 SKKKLE
-200 IVLDTITTIH
+200 I
-210 TVLKSYLLY
+210 
-219 ENSSTL
+219 STL

-252 SSALDTEN
+252 SAPCPALDTEN

-276 SLAHEKISN
+276 SLAHEKITN
-285 RQKPAAVVS
+285 RQKPAPITT
-294 NNSRI
+294 NNRT
-299 SGYGPELTPQRNSLP
+299 SGYGTEINSQRNSLP

-329 ATSNSLVR
+329 AASSTLVR

-343 SILGRD
+343 SILRD

-360 RANVYL
+360 RTNISL
-366 SEETSSAETPLPPPL
+366 SEENSSSTPPPL

-386 TRTHQL
+386 TRAQQL
-392 LDGSDALLGSSL
+392 LDESDGFLASSL
-404 DRVSLRSRS
+404 DRCSLRSRS
-413 PEDCSSLLSASA
+413 PEDSSSLLSASA

-454 SMDLSLMATIQG
+454 SMDLSLMATIHGLQL
-466 MQMNG
+466 NG
-471 SSSCGCW
+471 TNNCTGW
-478 DTSDSSLPSTMLLG
+478 DGSETSIPTTMLLG
-492 QQTPQEMLAPLAGIE
+492 QQTPQEILGPFTTGIE

-535 TAASSATSKRS
+535 TTSSSLTSKRS

-553 YNAQTFSSQQQ
+553 YNSQSYNSSMAQHQLHQQM
-564 SFSQQKLSMDSN
+564 SFSQQKISADTENSIVTHRTTSHSSTKNTVTTTTISGDADSALLEKLEIEELESN
-576 GSVFSQR
+576 G
-583 MIKSSKSTLSTTNL
+583 I
-597 MGTSSDSGLI
+597 
-607 EKLVNEFEMQPSMLD
+607 
-622 IANGGPPALPEKRSK
+622 PPALPEKRSK
-637 RRRERQPSQYD
+637 KRKERLPSQYD

-655 LSTCSLHFSS
+655 LSTCSLHTSS
-665 SDSTDGSKP
+665 SDSPDASKP
-674 PPLPLKKRHMFHSV
+674 PPLPLKKRHI
-688 AYSVMAYME
+688 MAYME

-702 SHSNNDFI
+702 SHSTNDFI
-710 SGLGMRHSV
+710 SGLGTRHSV
-719 ADYNSMQ
+719 AAYNSMQ
-726 AEWQQHEIALTTTQ
+726 AEWQQHEMSLTTTQ
-740 SCSFMAHTM
+740 SYSRSSSRPA
-749 TSLHDS
+749 SNAL
-755 SSISITMKPPTREGV
+755 SSISVDE
-770 SNDSSLPPALPPK
+770 N
-783 RSRFV
+783 
-788 KSNNVTSP
+788 
-796 SPAAPEAS
+796 
-804 VAPSPP
+804 
-810 RLSPSPPLVVVATT
+810 
-824 AARTSPS
+824 
-831 STMQMHLKSQMQQV
+831 
-845 PISSTGSLLGSATN
+845 
-859 IKSEGVTSIAEKKEL
+859 
-874 GAQFIPMIP
+874 
-883 VTSTGSTPTVITGS
+883 
-897 YGDTHSIASA
+897 
-907 RVSSPATPVKTTR
+907 
-920 ETAMCAASDTSR
+920 
-932 SERSALSSLP
+932 
-942 VEESTLEL
+942 TLEL
-950 RDIDQDESILDELD
+950 RDIDQDDGILDELD

-974 EEEGP
+974 EEDGP

-1012 TFMSPLELIRK
+1012 TFMSPLELIQK
-1023 LHRRHQRFSCVPDV
+1023 LHKRHQRFSCSGDII
-1037 VKQRAAREA
+1037 KQRAAREA

-1063 DVLLQTLMGF
+1063 DVLLQTLMEF

-1089 RVKILEKHSM
+1089 RVKILEKHAL
-1099 KQHQA
+1099 KQLQS

-1125 SEQIAEQMTLLDAD
+1125 SEQIAEQMTLLDAE

-1174 SYWARSRILEHRL
+1174 SYWARSRILEHRM

-1270 PYIGLVLQDLTFV
+1270 PYI
-1283 HIGNNDLLMDGTI
+1283 DLLPDGTI

-1318 YSFKKHE
+1318 YSFKKNE

-1357 NQTQN
+1357 PQSQN

>member
-13 LFRRRVKSY
+13 IFRRRTRSYTVQKRFLPKSQ
-22 SVRKESASRPQG
+22 SFHI
-34 SKVTATPLLLAV
+34 TTTPLLLAV
-46 TNLRSLVA
+46 TNHARTLSGSL
-54 SPSGCRSEEVE
+54 STCNLKEVE
-65 ERSGGKAR
+65 ERSSGKAR

-92 SQMRSPG
+92 SHMRSPG
-99 AAGGNAAVAG
+99 SGSGGG
-109 GLPPG
+109 GG
-114 LGEGSAVG
+114 GGGGGSG
-122 AGVGMNV
+122 TG
-129 TRGPGSAVG
+129 T
-138 VRAASPSSPRTPR
+138 RAASPSSPRTPR
-151 DKNPSSADSPD
+151 DKSAPGNDPGNTLD

-200 IVLDTITTIH
+200 IVLDTVTTIH
-210 TVLKSYLLY
+210 NALKSYLLY

-266 LVEDAVKNLV
+266 LVEEAVKNLV
-276 SLAHEKISN
+276 ALAHEKIAN
-285 RQKPAAVVS
+285 KQKPASVANS
-294 NNSRI
+294 NRT
-299 SGYGPELTPQRNSLP
+299 SGYGSELTQRNSLP

-329 ATSNSLVR
+329 ATNSSLVR

-343 SILGRD
+343 SILRD

-360 RANVYL
+360 RTNVCL
-366 SEETSSAETPLPPPL
+366 SEENSSSGTPPPL

-386 TRTHQL
+386 MRTQQL
-392 LDGSDALLGSSL
+392 LDESESLLASSL

-413 PEDCSSLLSASA
+413 PEDSSSLLSASA

-466 MQMNG
+466 MQVNG
-471 SSSCGCW
+471 TSNCNCW
-478 DTSDSSLPSTMLLG
+478 DGSEPSIPSTMLLG
-492 QQTPQEMLAPLAGIE
+492 QQTPQEMLSPFTGIE

-535 TAASSATSKRS
+535 TTASKRS
-546 SQQSSVS
+546 SQQSSIS
-553 YNAQTFSSQQQ
+553 YNSQSFSAQQQQ
-564 SFSQQKLSMDSN
+564 SFSQTKLSSDSN
-576 GSVFSQR
+576 GSIFTQKT
-583 MIKSSKSTLSTTNL
+583 MTSSKSTISTTNVSGNGDPAL
-597 MGTSSDSGLI
+597 LEKLEMESTATSDS
-607 EKLVNEFEMQPSMLD
+607 
-622 IANGGPPALPEKRSK
+622 NGAPPALPEKRSK
-637 RRRERQPSQYD
+637 RRKERQPSQYD

-655 LSTCSLHFSS
+655 LSTCSLHTSNG
-665 SDSTDGSKP
+665 DSPDANKP
-674 PPLPLKKRHMFHSV
+674 PPLPLKKRHMFQSV

-710 SGLGMRHSV
+710 SGLGTRHSV
-719 ADYNSMQ
+719 AAYNSMQ
-726 AEWQQHEIALTTTQ
+726 AEWQQHEMSLTTTQ
-740 SCSFMAHTM
+740 SCSFVTHTV
-749 TSLHDS
+749 TALHDS
-755 SSISITMKPPTREGV
+755 SSLSVTTTPSSIETT
-770 SNDSSLPPALPPK
+770 NNSSLPPALPPK
-783 RSRFV
+783 RSRSI
-788 KSNNVTSP
+788 KSNAT
-796 SPAAPEAS
+796 
-804 VAPSPP
+804 PP
-810 RLSPSPPLVVVATT
+810 
-824 AARTSPS
+824 
-831 STMQMHLKSQMQQV
+831 
-845 PISSTGSLLGSATN
+845 PISPKPTISMQSIHNLDSL
-859 IKSEGVTSIAEKKEL
+859 
-874 GAQFIPMIP
+874 
-883 VTSTGSTPTVITGS
+883 VTSTPLKSEESTYTHEKKDITPS
-897 YGDTHSIASA
+897 
-907 RVSSPATPVKTTR
+907 TPVKLVNINNNNVIMDTVLPSSR
-920 ETAMCAASDTSR
+920 PASN
-932 SERSALSSLP
+932 ALSSIS
-942 VEESTLEL
+942 VDENTLEL
-950 RDIDQDESILDELD
+950 RDIDQDDSILDELD
-964 ISKYLVLKKP
+964 INKYLVLKKP
-974 EEEGP
+974 DEEGP

-1012 TFMSPLELIRK
+1012 TFMQPLELIRK
-1023 LHRRHQRFSCVPDV
+1023 LHRRHQRFSCSPDV
-1037 VKQRAAREA
+1037 IKQRAAREA

-1054 SDLTMSDLD
+1054 SDLTISDLD
-1063 DVLLQTLMGF
+1063 DVLLQTLMEF

-1089 RVKILEKHSM
+1089 RVKILEKHTN
-1099 KQHQA
+1099 KQLQA
-1104 AQPILSSLSVSTK
+1104 AQPILSSLSVTTK

-1283 HIGNNDLLMDGTI
+1283 HIGNNDLLPDGTI

-1305 NIVENMKRFKKGT
+1305 NIVENMKRFKKGM

-1357 NQTQN
+1357 AHSQN

>member
-1 MPQYDDSFLDSP
+1 MPHYDDSFLDSP
-13 LFRRRVKSY
+13 IFRRRTRSYTVQKRFLPKSQ
-22 SVRKESASRPQG
+22 SFHI
-34 SKVTATPLLLAV
+34 TTTPLLLAV
-46 TNLRSLVA
+46 TNHARTLSGSL
-54 SPSGCRSEEVE
+54 STCDLKEVE
-65 ERSGGKAR
+65 ERSSGKAR

-92 SQMRSPG
+92 SHMRSPG
-99 AAGGNAAVAG
+99 SGSGGG
-109 GLPPG
+109 GG
-114 LGEGSAVG
+114 GGGGGSG
-122 AGVGMNV
+122 TG
-129 TRGPGSAVG
+129 T
-138 VRAASPSSPRTPR
+138 RAASPSSPRTPR
-151 DKNPSSADSPD
+151 DKNAPGCNDSGNTLD
-162 KNPLRDLHIHVR
+162 KNPLRDLHIQVR

-200 IVLDTITTIH
+200 IVLDTVTTIH
-210 TVLKSYLLY
+210 NALKSYLLY
-219 ENSSTL
+219 DNSSTL

-266 LVEDAVKNLV
+266 LVEEAVKNLV
-276 SLAHEKISN
+276 ALAHEKIAN
-285 RQKPAAVVS
+285 KQKPASVA
-294 NNSRI
+294 NNNRT
-299 SGYGPELTPQRNSLP
+299 SGYGSELTQRNSLP

-329 ATSNSLVR
+329 AASSSLVR

-343 SILGRD
+343 SILRD

-360 RANVYL
+360 RTNVCL
-366 SEETSSAETPLPPPL
+366 SEENSSSGTPPPL

-386 TRTHQL
+386 TRTQQL
-392 LDGSDALLGSSL
+392 LDESEGLLASSL

-413 PEDCSSLLSASA
+413 PEDSSSLLSASA

-466 MQMNG
+466 MQVNG
-471 SSSCGCW
+471 TSNCNCW
-478 DTSDSSLPSTMLLG
+478 DGSETSIPSTMLLG
-492 QQTPQEMLAPLAGIE
+492 QQTPQEMLNPFTGIE

-535 TAASSATSKRS
+535 TTASKRS
-546 SQQSSVS
+546 SQQSSIS
-553 YNAQTFSSQQQ
+553 YNSQSFSAQQQQ
-564 SFSQQKLSMDSN
+564 SFSQTKLSSDSN
-576 GSVFSQR
+576 GSIFTQKT
-583 MIKSSKSTLSTTNL
+583 MTSSKSTVSTTNV
-597 MGTSSDSGLI
+597 SGNGDPALL
-607 EKLVNEFEMQPSMLD
+607 EKLVNEMESTVTSD
-622 IANGGPPALPEKRSK
+622 SNGAPPALPEKRSK
-637 RRRERQPSQYD
+637 RRKERQPSQYD

-655 LSTCSLHFSS
+655 LSTCSLHTSNG
-665 SDSTDGSKP
+665 DSPDANKP
-674 PPLPLKKRHMFHSV
+674 PPLPLKKRHMFQSV

-710 SGLGMRHSV
+710 SGLGTRHSV
-719 ADYNSMQ
+719 AAYNSMQ
-726 AEWQQHEIALTTTQ
+726 AEWQQHEMSLTTTQ
-740 SCSFMAHTM
+740 SCSFVTHTV
-749 TSLHDS
+749 TALHDS
-755 SSISITMKPPTREGV
+755 SSLSVTTTPSSIEAT
-770 SNDSSLPPALPPK
+770 NNSSLPPALPPK
-783 RSRFV
+783 RSRSI
-788 KSNNVTSP
+788 KSSAT
-796 SPAAPEAS
+796 
-804 VAPSPP
+804 PP
-810 RLSPSPPLVVVATT
+810 
-824 AARTSPS
+824 
-831 STMQMHLKSQMQQV
+831 
-845 PISSTGSLLGSATN
+845 PISPKPTISMQN
-859 IKSEGVTSIAEKKEL
+859 IHNADPL
-874 GAQFIPMIP
+874 
-883 VTSTGSTPTVITGS
+883 VTSTPLKSSEELTYEKKDVTPS
-897 YGDTHSIASA
+897 
-907 RVSSPATPVKTTR
+907 TPVKLNNNVIMDTVLPSSR
-920 ETAMCAASDTSR
+920 PASN
-932 SERSALSSLP
+932 ALSSIS
-942 VEESTLEL
+942 VDENTLEL
-950 RDIDQDESILDELD
+950 RDIDQDDSILDELD
-964 ISKYLVLKKP
+964 INKYLVLKKP
-974 EEEGP
+974 DEEGP

-1012 TFMSPLELIRK
+1012 TFMQPLELIRK
-1023 LHRRHQRFSCVPDV
+1023 LHRRHQRFSCSPDV

-1054 SDLTMSDLD
+1054 SDLTISDLD
-1063 DVLLQTLMGF
+1063 DVLLQTLMEF

-1089 RVKILEKHSM
+1089 RVKILEKHTI
-1099 KQHQA
+1099 KQLQA
-1104 AQPILSSLSVSTK
+1104 TQPILSSLSVTTK

-1283 HIGNNDLLMDGTI
+1283 HIGNNDLLPDGTI

-1357 NQTQN
+1357 AQPQN

>member
-1 MPQYDDSFLDSP
+1 
-13 LFRRRVKSY
+13 
-22 SVRKESASRPQG
+22 
-34 SKVTATPLLLAV
+34 
-46 TNLRSLVA
+46 
-54 SPSGCRSEEVE
+54 
-65 ERSGGKAR
+65 
-73 GGKLARRARSFK
+73 
-85 EDFLEKL
+85 
-92 SQMRSPG
+92 MRSPG
-99 AAGGNAAVAG
+99 SGSGGGGGGGGAA
-109 GLPPG
+109 
-114 LGEGSAVG
+114 
-122 AGVGMNV
+122 
-129 TRGPGSAVG
+129 T
-138 VRAASPSSPRTPR
+138 RAASPSSPRTPR
-151 DKNPSSADSPD
+151 DKNAPGSNDSGTAQD

-200 IVLDTITTIH
+200 IVLDTVTTIH
-210 TVLKSYLLY
+210 NALKSYLLY

-266 LVEDAVKNLV
+266 LVEEAVKNLV
-276 SLAHEKISN
+276 ALAHEKIAN
-285 RQKPAAVVS
+285 KQKPSSAT
-294 NNSRI
+294 NNNRT
-299 SGYGPELTPQRNSLP
+299 SGYGSELTQRNSLP

-329 ATSNSLVR
+329 AASSSLVR

-343 SILGRD
+343 SILRD

-360 RANVYL
+360 RTNVCL
-366 SEETSSAETPLPPPL
+366 SEENSSSGTPPPL

-386 TRTHQL
+386 TRTQQL
-392 LDGSDALLGSSL
+392 LDESEGLLASSL

-413 PEDCSSLLSASA
+413 PEDSSSLLSASA

-466 MQMNG
+466 MQVNG
-471 SSSCGCW
+471 TSNCNCW
-478 DTSDSSLPSTMLLG
+478 DGSETNIPSTMLLG
-492 QQTPQEMLAPLAGIE
+492 QQTPQEMLNPFTGIE

-535 TAASSATSKRS
+535 TTASSLTSKRS
-546 SQQSSVS
+546 SQQSSIS
-553 YNAQTFSSQQQ
+553 YNSQSFSAQQQ
-564 SFSQQKLSMDSN
+564 SFSQTKLSSDSN
-576 GSVFSQR
+576 GSIFTQKTMS
-583 MIKSSKSTLSTTNL
+583 SSKSTISTTN
-597 MGTSSDSGLI
+597 MSGNGDPALL
-607 EKLVNEFEMQPSMLD
+607 EKLVNEMESIVTSD
-622 IANGGPPALPEKRSK
+622 SNGAPPALPEKRSK
-637 RRRERQPSQYD
+637 RRKERQPSQYD

-655 LSTCSLHFSS
+655 LSTCTLHTSNGDSL
-665 SDSTDGSKP
+665 DTNKP
-674 PPLPLKKRHMFHSV
+674 PPLPLKKRHMFQSV

-710 SGLGMRHSV
+710 SGLGTRHSV
-719 ADYNSMQ
+719 AAYNSMQ
-726 AEWQQHEIALTTTQ
+726 AEWQQHEMSLTTTQ
-740 SCSFMAHTM
+740 SCSFMTHTV
-749 TSLHDS
+749 TALHDN
-755 SSISITMKPPTREGV
+755 
-770 SNDSSLPPALPPK
+770 SNLSVTTTPSLVETTNNSSLPPALPPK
-783 RSRFV
+783 RSRSI
-788 KSNNVTSP
+788 KSNIT
-796 SPAAPEAS
+796 
-804 VAPSPP
+804 PP
-810 RLSPSPPLVVVATT
+810 
-824 AARTSPS
+824 
-831 STMQMHLKSQMQQV
+831 
-845 PISSTGSLLGSATN
+845 PISPKPTISMQN
-859 IKSEGVTSIAEKKEL
+859 IHNADPL
-874 GAQFIPMIP
+874 
-883 VTSTGSTPTVITGS
+883 VTSTPLKTEEPIHEKKDLTPS
-897 YGDTHSIASA
+897 
-907 RVSSPATPVKTTR
+907 TPVKLVNINNNNVIMDTVLSSSR
-920 ETAMCAASDTSR
+920 PASN
-932 SERSALSSLP
+932 ALSSIS
-942 VEESTLEL
+942 VDENTLEL
-950 RDIDQDESILDELD
+950 RDIDQDDSILDELD

-974 EEEGP
+974 DEEGP

-994 KANKHDFLYQE
+994 KANKHDEKESDFLYQE

-1012 TFMSPLELIRK
+1012 TFIQPLELIRK
-1023 LHRRHQRFSCVPDV
+1023 LHRRHQRFSCSPDV

-1054 SDLTMSDLD
+1054 SDLTISDLD
-1063 DVLLQTLMGF
+1063 DILLQTLMEF

-1089 RVKILEKHSM
+1089 RVKILEKHTM
-1099 KQHQA
+1099 KQLQA
-1104 AQPILSSLSVSTK
+1104 AQPILSSLSVTTK

-1283 HIGNNDLLMDGTI
+1283 HIGNSDLLPDGTI

-1325 RIITFFNN
+1325 RIMTFFNN

-1357 NQTQN
+1357 AQPQN

>member
-1 MPQYDDSFLDSP
+1 M
-13 LFRRRVKSY
+13 
-22 SVRKESASRPQG
+22 A
-34 SKVTATPLLLAV
+34 ATPKLEKYA
-46 TNLRSLVA
+46 
-54 SPSGCRSEEVE
+54 EVE
-65 ERSGGKAR
+65 ERPSGKAR

-99 AAGGNAAVAG
+99 VNSTSTGSGGGVVGTG
-109 GLPPG
+109 G
-114 LGEGSAVG
+114 
-122 AGVGMNV
+122 GVGSNSTTGNNTIVMR
-129 TRGPGSAVG
+129 TG
-138 VRAASPSSPRTPR
+138 SPSLPRVPR
-151 DKNPSSADSPD
+151 DKPPVGDIFD

-200 IVLDTITTIH
+200 IVLDTVTTIH

-225 GSATNQVYQALAQ
+225 GSATNQVYQALAR
-238 LLKLCDDVLLHGDQ
+238 LLKLCDDVLLHGNQ
-252 SSALDTEN
+252 SSPCPALDADN
-260 VTHVIG
+260 VSHVIG

-285 RQKPAAVVS
+285 KQKPAPINI
-294 NNSRI
+294 NNNRT
-299 SGYGPELTPQRNSLP
+299 SGYNTELTSQRNSLP

-329 ATSNSLVR
+329 AASSTLVR
-337 SSHSSE
+337 SSHSTE
-343 SILGRD
+343 SILRD
-349 SSPPPKPPLPD
+349 SSPPPKPPFPERTNLYD
-360 RANVYL
+360 
-366 SEETSSAETPLPPPL
+366 ETNESSSSTTTPPPPPL
-381 PPKRR
+381 PPKKR
-386 TRTHQL
+386 TRAQQL
-392 LDGSDALLGSSL
+392 LDESDILLSSSL

-413 PEDCSSLLSASA
+413 PEDSSSLLSASA

-454 SMDLSLMATIQG
+454 NMDLSLMATIHGIQVNG
-466 MQMNG
+466 TNNG
-471 SSSCGCW
+471 SCW
-478 DTSDSSLPSTMLLG
+478 ENSETNLPTTMLLG
-492 QQTPQEMLAPLAGIE
+492 QQTPHETVNPFTGIE
-507 GKMERLSTQTQESGF
+507 CKNERLSTQTQESGF
-522 VSMHSQRSSSQSY
+522 VSTHSQRSSSQSY
-535 TAASSATSKRS
+535 TTASSFTSKRS

-553 YNAQTFSSQQQ
+553 FNSQSFSTQQQ
-564 SFSQQKLSMDSN
+564 LFSQQKLVENENSTMIQRMTTSSKSASVISTSMTGNGDPTILDKLEIDENTDSN
-576 GSVFSQR
+576 G
-583 MIKSSKSTLSTTNL
+583 L
-597 MGTSSDSGLI
+597 
-607 EKLVNEFEMQPSMLD
+607 
-622 IANGGPPALPEKRSK
+622 PPALPEKRSK
-637 RRRERQPSQYD
+637 RKKERHPSQYD

-655 LSTCSLHFSS
+655 LSTCSLHSNS
-665 SDSTDGSKP
+665 ADSPDASRP
-674 PPLPLKKRHMFHSV
+674 PPLPLKKRHMFQSV

-710 SGLGMRHSV
+710 SGIGTRHSV
-719 ADYNSMQ
+719 AAYNSMQ
-726 AEWQQHEIALTTTQ
+726 AEWQQHEMALTTTQ
-740 SCSFMAHTM
+740 SCSSMVHTM
-749 TSLHDS
+749 TSL
-755 SSISITMKPPTREGV
+755 REGTGM
-770 SNDSSLPPALPPK
+770 SINMSPLIKDALNRSSLPPALPPK
-783 RSRFV
+783 RSRSI
-788 KSNNVTSP
+788 KC
-796 SPAAPEAS
+796 
-804 VAPSPP
+804 
-810 RLSPSPPLVVVATT
+810 
-824 AARTSPS
+824 
-831 STMQMHLKSQMQQV
+831 
-845 PISSTGSLLGSATN
+845 N
-859 IKSEGVTSIAEKKEL
+859 I
-874 GAQFIPMIP
+874 
-883 VTSTGSTPTVITGS
+883 TPTQILTKPTISMQSINTPDPLITS
-897 YGDTHSIASA
+897 
-907 RVSSPATPVKTTR
+907 TPVKEKR
-920 ETAMCAASDTSR
+920 DESSIEKNDKTSPVIFNFNNNDNIINNNNDIN
-932 SERSALSSLP
+932 SNNNNNKNISLEVLP
-942 VEESTLEL
+942 VRPESKISIDENTVELCDTEQDNEILNELE
-950 RDIDQDESILDELD
+950 IT
-964 ISKYLVLKKP
+964 KYLVVKKP
-974 EEEGP
+974 EEDGP

-987 ALLIHAT
+987 ALLVHAT
-994 KANKHDFLYQE
+994 KANKHDEKETDFLYQE

-1012 TFMSPLELIRK
+1012 TFMSPLGLIQK
-1023 LHRRHQRFSCVPDV
+1023 LHKRHQRFSTSSDV

-1063 DVLLQTLMGF
+1063 DILLKTLTSF
-1073 VQQLVCSG
+1073 SQQLVCSG

-1089 RVKILEKHSM
+1089 RVKILEKYAQ
-1099 KQHQA
+1099 KQLQSS
-1104 AQPILSSLSVSTK
+1104 QPILSSLSISTK

-1125 SEQIAEQMTLLDAD
+1125 SEQIAEQMTLLDAE

-1174 SYWARSRILEHRL
+1174 SYWARSRILEHRM
-1187 ENEAKDREKYVVK
+1187 ENEAKEREKYVVK

-1261 LAETQPPCI
+1261 LAETQSPCI

-1283 HIGNNDLLMDGTI
+1283 HIGNSDLLPDGTI

-1357 NQTQN
+1357 NQSQN

>member
-1 MPQYDDSFLDSP
+1 ML
-13 LFRRRVKSY
+13 
-22 SVRKESASRPQG
+22 
-34 SKVTATPLLLAV
+34 
-46 TNLRSLVA
+46 LVA
-54 SPSGCRSEEVE
+54 EVE

-92 SQMRSPG
+92 SHMRSPG
-99 AAGGNAAVAG
+99 SGSGGGGGSGAA
-109 GLPPG
+109 
-114 LGEGSAVG
+114 
-122 AGVGMNV
+122 
-129 TRGPGSAVG
+129 T
-138 VRAASPSSPRTPR
+138 RAASPSSPRTPR
-151 DKNPSSADSPD
+151 DKSAPGCNDSGTAVD

-200 IVLDTITTIH
+200 IVLDTVTTIH
-210 TVLKSYLLY
+210 NALKSYLLY
-219 ENSSTL
+219 DNSSTL

-266 LVEDAVKNLV
+266 LVEEAVKNLV
-276 SLAHEKISN
+276 ALAHEKIAN
-285 RQKPAAVVS
+285 KQKPASAANS
-294 NNSRI
+294 NRT
-299 SGYGPELTPQRNSLP
+299 SGYGSELTQRNSLP

-329 ATSNSLVR
+329 AASSSLVR

-343 SILGRD
+343 SILRD

-360 RANVYL
+360 RTNVCL
-366 SEETSSAETPLPPPL
+366 SEENSSSGTPPPL

-386 TRTHQL
+386 TRTQQL
-392 LDGSDALLGSSL
+392 LDESEGLLASSL

-413 PEDCSSLLSASA
+413 PEDSSSLLSASA

-466 MQMNG
+466 MQVNG
-471 SSSCGCW
+471 TSNCNCW
-478 DTSDSSLPSTMLLG
+478 DGSETSIPSTMLLG
-492 QQTPQEMLAPLAGIE
+492 QQTPQEMLSPFTGIE

-535 TAASSATSKRS
+535 TASSMTSKRS
-546 SQQSSVS
+546 SQQSSIS
-553 YNAQTFSSQQQ
+553 YNSQSFSAQQQ
-564 SFSQQKLSMDSN
+564 SFSQTKSSSDSN
-576 GSVFSQR
+576 GSIFTQKT
-583 MIKSSKSTLSTTNL
+583 MTSSKSTVSTTNVSGNGDPAL
-597 MGTSSDSGLI
+597 LEKLEMESVATSDS
-607 EKLVNEFEMQPSMLD
+607 
-622 IANGGPPALPEKRSK
+622 NGVPPALPEKRSK
-637 RRRERQPSQYD
+637 RRKERQPSQYD

-655 LSTCSLHFSS
+655 LSTCSLHTSNG
-665 SDSTDGSKP
+665 DSPDASKP
-674 PPLPLKKRHMFHSV
+674 PPLPLKKRHI
-688 AYSVMAYME
+688 MAYME

-710 SGLGMRHSV
+710 SGLGTRHSV
-719 ADYNSMQ
+719 AAYNSMQ
-726 AEWQQHEIALTTTQ
+726 AEWQQHEMSLTTTQ
-740 SCSFMAHTM
+740 SCSFMAHTV
-749 TSLHDS
+749 TELRDS
-755 SSISITMKPPTREGV
+755 SSLSMTPAPTLV
-770 SNDSSLPPALPPK
+770 SVDATNNSSLPPALPPK
-783 RSRFV
+783 RSRSIKSNSTPPPISPKPTISMQSINNSDPLVTSTPLKPDEPAHVQEKKDVTPSTPV
-788 KSNNVTSP
+788 KSNNNIILD
-796 SPAAPEAS
+796 AA
-804 VAPSPP
+804 
-810 RLSPSPPLVVVATT
+810 L
-824 AARTSPS
+824 PS
-831 STMQMHLKSQMQQV
+831 SR
-845 PISSTGSLLGSATN
+845 P
-859 IKSEGVTSIAEKKEL
+859 
-874 GAQFIPMIP
+874 
-883 VTSTGSTPTVITGS
+883 
-897 YGDTHSIASA
+897 ASN
-907 RVSSPATPVKTTR
+907 
-920 ETAMCAASDTSR
+920 
-932 SERSALSSLP
+932 ALSSIS
-942 VEESTLEL
+942 VDENTLEL
-950 RDIDQDESILDELD
+950 RDVDQDDSILDELD
-964 ISKYLVLKKP
+964 ISKYLVLKKA

-1012 TFMSPLELIRK
+1012 TFIQPLELIRK
-1023 LHRRHQRFSCVPDV
+1023 LHRRHQRFSCSPDV

-1054 SDLTMSDLD
+1054 SDLTISDLD
-1063 DVLLQTLMGF
+1063 DVLLQTLMEF

-1089 RVKILEKHSM
+1089 RVKILEKHSL
-1099 KQHQA
+1099 KQLQA
-1104 AQPILSSLSVSTK
+1104 AQPILSSLSVTTK

-1261 LAETQPPCI
+1261 LADTQPPCI

-1283 HIGNNDLLMDGTI
+1283 HIGNSDLLPDGTI
-1296 NFSKRWQQF
+1296 NFSKRWQQY

-1357 NQTQN
+1357 TQSQN

>member
-13 LFRRRVKSY
+13 RFRRRTRSYTVQKQFLPKSK
-22 SVRKESASRPQG
+22 SFHI
-34 SKVTATPLLLAV
+34 TTTPLLLAV
-46 TNLRSLVA
+46 TNHARTLSGSL
-54 SPSGCRSEEVE
+54 STCNLKEVE
-65 ERSGGKAR
+65 ERFSGKAR

-92 SQMRSPG
+92 SHMRSPG
-99 AAGGNAAVAG
+99 SGSGGG
-109 GLPPG
+109 GG
-114 LGEGSAVG
+114 GGSA
-122 AGVGMNV
+122 AA
-129 TRGPGSAVG
+129 T
-138 VRAASPSSPRTPR
+138 RAASPSSPRTPR
-151 DKNPSSADSPD
+151 DKNTAGPNDSGTALD

-200 IVLDTITTIH
+200 IVLDTVTTIH
-210 TVLKSYLLY
+210 NALKSYLLY
-219 ENSSTL
+219 DNSSTL

-266 LVEDAVKNLV
+266 LVEEAVKNLV
-276 SLAHEKISN
+276 ALAHEKIAN
-285 RQKPAAVVS
+285 KQKPPTAT
-294 NNSRI
+294 NNNRT
-299 SGYGPELTPQRNSLP
+299 SGYGSEITQRNSLP

-329 ATSNSLVR
+329 AASSSLVR

-343 SILGRD
+343 SILRD

-360 RANVYL
+360 RTNVCL
-366 SEETSSAETPLPPPL
+366 SEENSSSGTPPPL

-386 TRTHQL
+386 TRAQQL
-392 LDGSDALLGSSL
+392 HDESEGLLTSSL

-413 PEDCSSLLSASA
+413 PEDSSSLLSASA

-466 MQMNG
+466 
-471 SSSCGCW
+471 
-478 DTSDSSLPSTMLLG
+478 
-492 QQTPQEMLAPLAGIE
+492 IE

-535 TAASSATSKRS
+535 TASSMTSKRS
-546 SQQSSVS
+546 SQQSSIS
-553 YNAQTFSSQQQ
+553 YNSQSFSAQQQ
-564 SFSQQKLSMDSN
+564 SFSQTKLSSDSN
-576 GSVFSQR
+576 GSIFTQKTMS
-583 MIKSSKSTLSTTNL
+583 SSKSTTSTTNV
-597 MGTSSDSGLI
+597 SGNGDPASL
-607 EKLVNEFEMQPSMLD
+607 EKLVNEIESVVPSD
-622 IANGGPPALPEKRSK
+622 ANGTPPALPEKRSK
-637 RRRERQPSQYD
+637 RRKERQPSQYD

-655 LSTCSLHFSS
+655 LSTCTLHTSNG
-665 SDSTDGSKP
+665 DSTDANKP
-674 PPLPLKKRHMFHSV
+674 PPLPLKKRHMFQSV

-710 SGLGMRHSV
+710 SGLGTRHSV
-719 ADYNSMQ
+719 AAYNSMQ
-726 AEWQQHEIALTTTQ
+726 AEWQQHEMSLTTTQ
-740 SCSFMAHTM
+740 SCSFMTHTV
-749 TSLHDS
+749 TALHDS
-755 SSISITMKPPTREGV
+755 SSLSVTTTPSSVETT
-770 SNDSSLPPALPPK
+770 NHSSLPPALPPK
-783 RSRFV
+783 RSRSI
-788 KSNNVTSP
+788 KSNIT
-796 SPAAPEAS
+796 
-804 VAPSPP
+804 PP
-810 RLSPSPPLVVVATT
+810 
-824 AARTSPS
+824 
-831 STMQMHLKSQMQQV
+831 
-845 PISSTGSLLGSATN
+845 PISPKPTVSMQ
-859 IKSEGVTSIAEKKEL
+859 SIHNSDS
-874 GAQFIPMIP
+874 I
-883 VTSTGSTPTVITGS
+883 VTSTPLKTEEPVYVQDKKDVTPS
-897 YGDTHSIASA
+897 
-907 RVSSPATPVKTTR
+907 TPVKLNNVIMDTVLPSSR
-920 ETAMCAASDTSR
+920 PASN
-932 SERSALSSLP
+932 ALSSIS
-942 VEESTLEL
+942 VDENTLEL
-950 RDIDQDESILDELD
+950 RDIDQDDSILDELD
-964 ISKYLVLKKP
+964 ISKYLVFKKP
-974 EEEGP
+974 DEDGP
-979 DIRGGHPD
+979 DVRGGHPD

-994 KANKHDFLYQE
+994 KANKHDEKESDFLYQE

-1012 TFMSPLELIRK
+1012 TFIQPLELIRK
-1023 LHRRHQRFSCVPDV
+1023 LHKRHQRFSCSPDV

-1054 SDLTMSDLD
+1054 SDLTISDLD
-1063 DVLLQTLMGF
+1063 DILLQTLMEF

-1089 RVKILEKHSM
+1089 RVKILEKHTM
-1099 KQHQA
+1099 KQLQA
-1104 AQPILSSLSVSTK
+1104 AQPILSSLSVTTK

-1283 HIGNNDLLMDGTI
+1283 HIGNSDLLPDGTI

-1325 RIITFFNN
+1325 RIMTFFNN

-1357 NQTQN
+1357 AQPQN

>member
-13 LFRRRVKSY
+13 IFRRRTRSYTVQKRFLPKSQ
-22 SVRKESASRPQG
+22 SFHI
-34 SKVTATPLLLAV
+34 TTTPLLLAV
-46 TNLRSLVA
+46 TNHARTLSGSL
-54 SPSGCRSEEVE
+54 STCNLKEVE
-65 ERSGGKAR
+65 ERSSGKAR

-92 SQMRSPG
+92 SHMRSPG
-99 AAGGNAAVAG
+99 SGSGGGGGGGGGGAGG
-109 GLPPG
+109 
-114 LGEGSAVG
+114 GSG
-122 AGVGMNV
+122 TG
-129 TRGPGSAVG
+129 T
-138 VRAASPSSPRTPR
+138 RAASPSSPRTSR
-151 DKNPSSADSPD
+151 DKSVPGCNDAGNTLD

-200 IVLDTITTIH
+200 IVLDTVTTIH
-210 TVLKSYLLY
+210 NALKSYLLY

-266 LVEDAVKNLV
+266 LVEEAVKNLV
-276 SLAHEKISN
+276 ALAHEKIAN
-285 RQKPAAVVS
+285 KQKPASVA
-294 NNSRI
+294 NNNRT
-299 SGYGPELTPQRNSLP
+299 SGYGSELTQRNSLP

-329 ATSNSLVR
+329 AASSSLVR

-343 SILGRD
+343 SILQD

-360 RANVYL
+360 RTNVCL
-366 SEETSSAETPLPPPL
+366 SEENSSSGTPPPL

-386 TRTHQL
+386 TRTQQL
-392 LDGSDALLGSSL
+392 LDESEGLLASSL

-413 PEDCSSLLSASA
+413 PEDSSSLLSASA

-466 MQMNG
+466 MQVNG
-471 SSSCGCW
+471 TSNCNCW
-478 DTSDSSLPSTMLLG
+478 DGSETSIPSTMLLG
-492 QQTPQEMLAPLAGIE
+492 QQTPQEMLSPFTGIE

-535 TAASSATSKRS
+535 TTASKRS
-546 SQQSSVS
+546 SQQSSIS
-553 YNAQTFSSQQQ
+553 YNSQSFSAQQQQ
-564 SFSQQKLSMDSN
+564 SFSQTKLSSDSN
-576 GSVFSQR
+576 GSIFAQKT
-583 MIKSSKSTLSTTNL
+583 MTSSKSTISTTNV
-597 MGTSSDSGLI
+597 SGNGDPALL
-607 EKLVNEFEMQPSMLD
+607 EKLVNEMESTVISD
-622 IANGGPPALPEKRSK
+622 SNGVPPALPEKRSK
-637 RRRERQPSQYD
+637 RRKERQPSQYD

-655 LSTCSLHFSS
+655 LSTCTLHTSNGDS
-665 SDSTDGSKP
+665 SDANKP
-674 PPLPLKKRHMFHSV
+674 PPLPLKKRHMFQSV

-710 SGLGMRHSV
+710 SGLGTRHSV
-719 ADYNSMQ
+719 AAYNSMQ
-726 AEWQQHEIALTTTQ
+726 AEWQQHEMSLTTTQ
-740 SCSFMAHTM
+740 SCSFVTRTVTA
-749 TSLHDS
+749 LHDS
-755 SSISITMKPPTREGV
+755 SNLSMTTTPSSIETT
-770 SNDSSLPPALPPK
+770 NNSSLPPALPPK
-783 RSRFV
+783 RSRSI
-788 KSNNVTSP
+788 KSNAT
-796 SPAAPEAS
+796 
-804 VAPSPP
+804 PP
-810 RLSPSPPLVVVATT
+810 
-824 AARTSPS
+824 
-831 STMQMHLKSQMQQV
+831 
-845 PISSTGSLLGSATN
+845 PISPKPTISMQ
-859 IKSEGVTSIAEKKEL
+859 SIHNSDPL
-874 GAQFIPMIP
+874 
-883 VTSTGSTPTVITGS
+883 VTSTPLKLEEPTYAHEKKDVTPS
-897 YGDTHSIASA
+897 
-907 RVSSPATPVKTTR
+907 TPVKLNNNIMDTILSSSR
-920 ETAMCAASDTSR
+920 PASN
-932 SERSALSSLP
+932 ALSSIS
-942 VEESTLEL
+942 VDENTLEL
-950 RDIDQDESILDELD
+950 RDIDQDDSILDELD
-964 ISKYLVLKKP
+964 INKYLVLKKSD
-974 EEEGP
+974 EEGP

-1012 TFMSPLELIRK
+1012 TFMQPLELIRK
-1023 LHRRHQRFSCVPDV
+1023 LHRRHQRFSCSPDV

-1054 SDLTMSDLD
+1054 SDLTISDLD
-1063 DVLLQTLMGF
+1063 DVLLQTLMEF

-1089 RVKILEKHSM
+1089 RVKILEKHTI
-1099 KQHQA
+1099 KQLQA
-1104 AQPILSSLSVSTK
+1104 AQPILSSLSVTTK

-1283 HIGNNDLLMDGTI
+1283 HIGNNDLLPDGTI

-1357 NQTQN
+1357 AQPQN

>member
-1 MPQYDDSFLDSP
+1 
-13 LFRRRVKSY
+13 
-22 SVRKESASRPQG
+22 
-34 SKVTATPLLLAV
+34 
-46 TNLRSLVA
+46 
-54 SPSGCRSEEVE
+54 
-65 ERSGGKAR
+65 
-73 GGKLARRARSFK
+73 
-85 EDFLEKL
+85 
-92 SQMRSPG
+92 MRSPG
-99 AAGGNAAVAG
+99 SGSGGGGGGGGGGGSGAA
-109 GLPPG
+109 
-114 LGEGSAVG
+114 
-122 AGVGMNV
+122 
-129 TRGPGSAVG
+129 T
-138 VRAASPSSPRTPR
+138 RAASPSSPRTPR
-151 DKNPSSADSPD
+151 DKNASGCNDSGTTLD

-210 TVLKSYLLY
+210 NALKSYLLY

-266 LVEDAVKNLV
+266 LVEEAVKNLV
-276 SLAHEKISN
+276 ALAHEKIAN
-285 RQKPAAVVS
+285 KQKPTSVA
-294 NNSRI
+294 NNNRT
-299 SGYGPELTPQRNSLP
+299 SGYGSELTQRNSLP

-329 ATSNSLVR
+329 AASSSLVR

-343 SILGRD
+343 SILRD

-360 RANVYL
+360 RTNICL
-366 SEETSSAETPLPPPL
+366 SEENSSSGTPPPL

-386 TRTHQL
+386 TRTQQL
-392 LDGSDALLGSSL
+392 LDESEGLLASSL

-413 PEDCSSLLSASA
+413 PEDSSSLLSASA

-466 MQMNG
+466 MQVNG
-471 SSSCGCW
+471 NSNCNCW
-478 DTSDSSLPSTMLLG
+478 DGSESSIPSTMLLG
-492 QQTPQEMLAPLAGIE
+492 QQTPQEMLSGVE

-535 TAASSATSKRS
+535 TTGSSMTSKRS

-553 YNAQTFSSQQQ
+553 YNSQSFSSQQQ
-564 SFSQQKLSMDSN
+564 SFSQSKLSSDSN
-576 GSVFSQR
+576 GSIFTQKT
-583 MIKSSKSTLSTTNL
+583 MTSSKSTISTTN
-597 MGTSSDSGLI
+597 TSGNGDPALL
-607 EKLVNEFEMQPSMLD
+607 EKLVNEMESTVASD
-622 IANGGPPALPEKRSK
+622 TNGTNVPPALPEKRS
-637 RRRERQPSQYD
+637 RRRKERQPSQYD

-655 LSTCSLHFSS
+655 LSTCTLHTSNG
-665 SDSTDGSKP
+665 DSPDTNKP
-674 PPLPLKKRHMFHSV
+674 PPLPLKKRHMFQSV

-710 SGLGMRHSV
+710 SGLGTRHSV
-719 ADYNSMQ
+719 AAYNSMQ
-726 AEWQQHEIALTTTQ
+726 AEWQQHEMSLTTTQ
-740 SCSFMAHTM
+740 SCSFMAHTI
-749 TSLHDS
+749 TALRDS
-755 SSISITMKPPTREGV
+755 SSLSTTTAPTLVEV
-770 SNDSSLPPALPPK
+770 TNNSSLPPALPPK
-783 RSRFV
+783 RSRSI
-788 KSNNVTSP
+788 KSNAT
-796 SPAAPEAS
+796 
-804 VAPSPP
+804 PP
-810 RLSPSPPLVVVATT
+810 
-824 AARTSPS
+824 
-831 STMQMHLKSQMQQV
+831 
-845 PISSTGSLLGSATN
+845 PISPKPTISMQ
-859 IKSEGVTSIAEKKEL
+859 SIHNSDPL
-874 GAQFIPMIP
+874 
-883 VTSTGSTPTVITGS
+883 VTSTPAKPAEEPACTHEKKDVTPS
-897 YGDTHSIASA
+897 
-907 RVSSPATPVKTTR
+907 TPVKLNNNVIVDTVLPSSR
-920 ETAMCAASDTSR
+920 PASN
-932 SERSALSSLP
+932 ALSSIS
-942 VEESTLEL
+942 VDENTLEL
-950 RDIDQDESILDELD
+950 RDIDQDDSILDELD
-964 ISKYLVLKKP
+964 INKHLVLKKP
-974 EEEGP
+974 DEEGP

-994 KANKHDFLYQE
+994 KANKHDEKESDFLYQE

-1012 TFMSPLELIRK
+1012 TFIQPLELIRK
-1023 LHRRHQRFSCVPDV
+1023 LHRRHQRFSCSPDV

-1054 SDLTMSDLD
+1054 SDLTISDLD
-1063 DVLLQTLMGF
+1063 DVLLQTLMEF

-1089 RVKILEKHSM
+1089 RVKILEKHTM
-1099 KQHQA
+1099 KQLQA
-1104 AQPILSSLSVSTK
+1104 TQPILSSLSVTTK

-1283 HIGNNDLLMDGTI
+1283 HIGNSDLLPDGTI

-1305 NIVENMKRFKKGT
+1305 NIVENMKRFKKGM

-1357 NQTQN
+1357 AQPQN

>member
-1 MPQYDDSFLDSP
+1 MASTP
-13 LFRRRVKSY
+13 KSEKY
-22 SVRKESASRPQG
+22 P
-34 SKVTATPLLLAV
+34 
-46 TNLRSLVA
+46 
-54 SPSGCRSEEVE
+54 EVE

-99 AAGGNAAVAG
+99 GSTGGGGSAAG
-109 GLPPG
+109 
-114 LGEGSAVG
+114 
-122 AGVGMNV
+122 
-129 TRGPGSAVG
+129 T
-138 VRAASPSSPRTPR
+138 RAASPSSPRTPR
-151 DKNPSSADSPD
+151 DKTAATENQD

-187 SKKKLEMLPGNGT
+187 SKNKLEMLPGNGT
-200 IVLDTITTIH
+200 IVLDTVTTIH
-210 TVLKSYLLY
+210 TVLKSYLLS

-260 VTHVIG
+260 VNHVIG

-276 SLAHEKISN
+276 TLAQEKISS
-285 RQKPAAVVS
+285 RQKPPPVAGS
-294 NNSRI
+294 NNRT
-299 SGYGPELTPQRNSLP
+299 SGYSSELTAQRNSLP

-320 RERQILEQT
+320 RERQILEQA
-329 ATSNSLVR
+329 ATTSSLVR

-343 SILGRD
+343 SILRD

-360 RANVYL
+360 RTICVSDEN
-366 SEETSSAETPLPPPL
+366 SSSGTPPPL

-386 TRTHQL
+386 TRTEQL
-392 LDGSDALLGSSL
+392 IDETDGLLTTSL

-413 PEDCSSLLSASA
+413 PEDSSSLLSASA

-466 MQMNG
+466 MQVNG
-471 SSSCGCW
+471 TSHCGCW
-478 DTSDSSLPSTMLLG
+478 EGSETSLPNTMLLG
-492 QQTPQEMLAPLAGIE
+492 HQTPQDILGPFAGIE
-507 GKMERLSTQTQESGF
+507 AKMERLSTQTQESGF
-522 VSMHSQRSSSQSY
+522 VSLHSQRSSSQSY
-535 TAASSATSKRS
+535 TTSSIASKRS
-546 SQQSSVS
+546 SQQSSIS
-553 YNAQTFSSQQQ
+553 YNSQTFSSQQQQQQQQ
-564 SFSQQKLSMDSN
+564 SFSQQKLTTTTDNN
-576 GSVFSQR
+576 GTVYSQKT
-583 MIKSSKSTLSTTNL
+583 ITSSKSSVSTTNI
-597 MGTSSDSGLI
+597 TSTGDPSLL
-607 EKLVNEFEMQPSMLD
+607 EKLEIEDCLAAE
-622 IANGGPPALPEKRSK
+622 ANGVPPALPEKRSK
-637 RRRERQPSQYD
+637 RRKERHPSQYD

-655 LSTCSLHFSS
+655 LSTCSLYSNG
-665 SDSTDGSKP
+665 DSYDSSKP
-674 PPLPLKKRHMFHSV
+674 PPLPIKKRHMFQSV

-697 MFGNC
+697 MFGNI
-702 SHSNNDFI
+702 SSNNDFN
-710 SGLGMRHSV
+710 SDLETRHSM
-719 ADYNSMQ
+719 AAYNSMQ
-726 AEWQQHEIALTTTQ
+726 AEWQQQEMSLTTTQ
-740 SCSFMAHTM
+740 SCSFMTHTL

-755 SSISITMKPPTREGV
+755 SSISINTTPSIKEVV
-770 SNDSSLPPALPPK
+770 SNSSLPPALPPK
-783 RSRFV
+783 RSRSM
-788 KSNNVTSP
+788 KSNVT
-796 SPAAPEAS
+796 
-804 VAPSPP
+804 PP
-810 RLSPSPPLVVVATT
+810 
-824 AARTSPS
+824 
-831 STMQMHLKSQMQQV
+831 
-845 PISSTGSLLGSATN
+845 PISPKPTVSMQTIHKPETIS
-859 IKSEGVTSIAEKKEL
+859 
-874 GAQFIPMIP
+874 
-883 VTSTGSTPTVITGS
+883 TSTPLKIEDSKSIPESKSITPSTP
-897 YGDTHSIASA
+897 ASLNNNLHA
-907 RVSSPATPVKTTR
+907 DNSSRP
-920 ETAMCAASDTSR
+920 ASD
-932 SERSALSSLP
+932 ALSNIS
-942 VEESTLEL
+942 VDENTLEL
-950 RDIDQDESILDELD
+950 HDVDQDDSILDELE
-964 ISKYLVLKKP
+964 INNCLVFKKS
-974 EEEGP
+974 EEDGP
-979 DIRGGHPD
+979 DIRGGLPD

-994 KANKHDFLYQE
+994 KANKHDEKESDFLYQE

-1012 TFMSPLELIRK
+1012 TFMLPLDLIKK
-1023 LHRRHQRFSCVPDV
+1023 LHRRHQRFSCSPDV
-1037 VKQRAAREA
+1037 AKQRAAREA

-1054 SDLTMSDLD
+1054 SDLTIYDLD
-1063 DVLLQTLMGF
+1063 DKLLQTLMEF

-1089 RVKILEKHSM
+1089 RVKILEKHTAKKMQST
-1099 KQHQA
+1099 
-1104 AQPILSSLSVSTK
+1104 QPILSSLSVSTK

-1153 QEQNEERSPNLT
+1153 QDQNEERSPNLT

-1247 LIDSSSSFRAYRQA
+1247 LIDSSSSFRAYRNA
-1261 LAETQPPCI
+1261 LSETQPPCI

-1283 HIGNNDLLMDGTI
+1283 HIGNNDLLPDGSI

-1305 NIVENMKRFKKGT
+1305 NLVENMKRFKKCT
-1318 YSFKKHE
+1318 YHFKKNE
-1325 RIITFFNN
+1325 RIIAFFNN

-1340 EAMWQI
+1340 DAMWQI

-1357 NQTQN
+1357 S

>member
-13 LFRRRVKSY
+13 IFRRRTRSYTVQKRFLPKSQ
-22 SVRKESASRPQG
+22 SFHI
-34 SKVTATPLLLAV
+34 TTTPLLLAV
-46 TNLRSLVA
+46 TNHARTLSGSL
-54 SPSGCRSEEVE
+54 STCNLKEVE
-65 ERSGGKAR
+65 ERSSGKAR

-92 SQMRSPG
+92 SHMRSPG
-99 AAGGNAAVAG
+99 SGSGGG
-109 GLPPG
+109 GG
-114 LGEGSAVG
+114 GGGGGSG
-122 AGVGMNV
+122 TG
-129 TRGPGSAVG
+129 T
-138 VRAASPSSPRTPR
+138 RAASPSSPRTPR
-151 DKNPSSADSPD
+151 DKSAPGNDPGNTLD

-200 IVLDTITTIH
+200 IVLDTVTTIH
-210 TVLKSYLLY
+210 NALKSYLLY

-266 LVEDAVKNLV
+266 LVEEAVKNLV
-276 SLAHEKISN
+276 ALAHEKIAN
-285 RQKPAAVVS
+285 KQKPASVANS
-294 NNSRI
+294 NRT
-299 SGYGPELTPQRNSLP
+299 SGYGSELTQRNSLP

-329 ATSNSLVR
+329 ATNSSLVR

-343 SILGRD
+343 SILRD

-360 RANVYL
+360 RTNVCL
-366 SEETSSAETPLPPPL
+366 SEENSSSGTPPPL

-386 TRTHQL
+386 MRTQQL
-392 LDGSDALLGSSL
+392 LDESESLLASSL

-413 PEDCSSLLSASA
+413 PEDSSSLLSASA

-466 MQMNG
+466 
-471 SSSCGCW
+471 
-478 DTSDSSLPSTMLLG
+478 
-492 QQTPQEMLAPLAGIE
+492 IE

-535 TAASSATSKRS
+535 TTASKRS
-546 SQQSSVS
+546 SQQSSIS
-553 YNAQTFSSQQQ
+553 YNSQSFSAQQQQ
-564 SFSQQKLSMDSN
+564 SFSQTKLSSDSN
-576 GSVFSQR
+576 GSIFTQKT
-583 MIKSSKSTLSTTNL
+583 MTSSKSTISTTNV
-597 MGTSSDSGLI
+597 SGNGDPALL
-607 EKLVNEFEMQPSMLD
+607 EKLVNEMESTATSD
-622 IANGGPPALPEKRSK
+622 SNGAPPALPEKRSK
-637 RRRERQPSQYD
+637 RRKERQPSQYD

-655 LSTCSLHFSS
+655 LSTCSLHTSNG
-665 SDSTDGSKP
+665 DSPDANKP
-674 PPLPLKKRHMFHSV
+674 PPLPLKKRHMFQSV

-710 SGLGMRHSV
+710 SGLGTRHSV
-719 ADYNSMQ
+719 AAYNSMQ
-726 AEWQQHEIALTTTQ
+726 AEWQQHEMSLTTTQ
-740 SCSFMAHTM
+740 SCSFVTHTV
-749 TSLHDS
+749 TALHDS
-755 SSISITMKPPTREGV
+755 SSLSVTTTPSSIETT
-770 SNDSSLPPALPPK
+770 NNSSLPPALPPK
-783 RSRFV
+783 RSRSI
-788 KSNNVTSP
+788 KSNAT
-796 SPAAPEAS
+796 
-804 VAPSPP
+804 PP
-810 RLSPSPPLVVVATT
+810 
-824 AARTSPS
+824 
-831 STMQMHLKSQMQQV
+831 
-845 PISSTGSLLGSATN
+845 PISPKPTISMQSIHNLDSL
-859 IKSEGVTSIAEKKEL
+859 
-874 GAQFIPMIP
+874 
-883 VTSTGSTPTVITGS
+883 VTSTPLKSEESTYTHEKKDITPS
-897 YGDTHSIASA
+897 
-907 RVSSPATPVKTTR
+907 TPVKLVNINNNNVIMDTVLPSSR
-920 ETAMCAASDTSR
+920 PASN
-932 SERSALSSLP
+932 ALSSIS
-942 VEESTLEL
+942 VDENTLEL
-950 RDIDQDESILDELD
+950 RDIDQDDSILDELD
-964 ISKYLVLKKP
+964 INKYLVLKKP
-974 EEEGP
+974 DEEGP

-1012 TFMSPLELIRK
+1012 TFMQPLELIRK
-1023 LHRRHQRFSCVPDV
+1023 LHRRHQRFSCSPDV
-1037 VKQRAAREA
+1037 IKQRAAREA

-1054 SDLTMSDLD
+1054 SDLTISDLD
-1063 DVLLQTLMGF
+1063 DVLLQTLMEF

-1089 RVKILEKHSM
+1089 RVKILEKHTN
-1099 KQHQA
+1099 KQLQA
-1104 AQPILSSLSVSTK
+1104 AQPILSSLSVTTK

-1283 HIGNNDLLMDGTI
+1283 HIGNNDLLPDGTI

-1305 NIVENMKRFKKGT
+1305 NIVENMKRFKKGM

-1357 NQTQN
+1357 AHSQN

>member
-13 LFRRRVKSY
+13 IFRRRTRSYAVQKGFVPKSK
-22 SVRKESASRPQG
+22 SFIA
-34 SKVTATPLLLAV
+34 ATPLLLAV
-46 TNLRSLVA
+46 TNHAKTLSGSISTCSLK
-54 SPSGCRSEEVE
+54 EVE
-65 ERSGGKAR
+65 ERSSGKAR

-92 SQMRSPG
+92 SHMRSPG
-99 AAGGNAAVAG
+99 SGSGGGGSGAA
-109 GLPPG
+109 
-114 LGEGSAVG
+114 
-122 AGVGMNV
+122 
-129 TRGPGSAVG
+129 T
-138 VRAASPSSPRTPR
+138 RAASPSSPRTPR
-151 DKNPSSADSPD
+151 DKSAPGCTDGATTLD

-200 IVLDTITTIH
+200 IVLDTVTTIH

-260 VTHVIG
+260 VTHIIG
-266 LVEDAVKNLV
+266 LVEEAVKNLV
-276 SLAHEKISN
+276 ALANEKITN
-285 RQKPAAVVS
+285 RQKPVVV
-294 NNSRI
+294 
-299 SGYGPELTPQRNSLP
+299 T
-314 DIPLTP
+314 
-320 RERQILEQT
+320 
-329 ATSNSLVR
+329 TSNR
-337 SSHSSE
+337 T
-343 SILGRD
+343 
-349 SSPPPKPPLPD
+349 
-360 RANVYL
+360 NMCL
-366 SEETSSAETPLPPPL
+366 SEENSSSGTPPPL

-386 TRTHQL
+386 TRGQQL
-392 LDGSDALLGSSL
+392 LDESEGFLASSL
-404 DRVSLRSRS
+404 DGVSLRSRS
-413 PEDCSSLLSASA
+413 PEDSSSLLSASA

-466 MQMNG
+466 MQVNG
-471 SSSCGCW
+471 SSNCSCW
-478 DTSDSSLPSTMLLG
+478 DGSETNIPSTMLLG
-492 QQTPQEMLAPLAGIE
+492 QQTPQEMLNPFTGIE

-535 TAASSATSKRS
+535 TTSSITSKRS
-546 SQQSSVS
+546 SQQSSIS
-553 YNAQTFSSQQQ
+553 YNSQTFNSQQ
-564 SFSQQKLSMDSN
+564 SFSQTKLSSDNN
-576 GSVFSQR
+576 GSIFTQKTMTST
-583 MIKSSKSTLSTTNL
+583 KSTVSTTNIS
-597 MGTSSDSGLI
+597 GTGDPAVL
-607 EKLVNEFEMQPSMLD
+607 EKLVNEMESISASD
-622 IANGGPPALPEKRSK
+622 ANGVPPALPEKRSK
-637 RRRERQPSQYD
+637 RRKERQPSQYD

-655 LSTCSLHFSS
+655 LSTCSLHTNNG
-665 SDSTDGSKP
+665 DNTDTSKP
-674 PPLPLKKRHMFHSV
+674 PPLPLKKRHMFQSV

-710 SGLGMRHSV
+710 SGLGTRHSV
-719 ADYNSMQ
+719 AAYNSMQ
-726 AEWQQHEIALTTTQ
+726 AEWQQHEMALTTTQ
-740 SCSFMAHTM
+740 SCSFMAHTI
-749 TSLHDS
+749 TTLHDNS
-755 SSISITMKPPTREGV
+755 NTSITMAPSLAEVT
-770 SNDSSLPPALPPK
+770 NNSSLPPALPPK
-783 RSRFV
+783 RSRSI
-788 KSNNVTSP
+788 KSNATPPPISPKPTISMQSIHTIEPIVTSTP
-796 SPAAPEAS
+796 MKVEESGCI
-804 VAPSPP
+804 
-810 RLSPSPPLVVVATT
+810 
-824 AARTSPS
+824 
-831 STMQMHLKSQMQQV
+831 HD
-845 PISSTGSLLGSATN
+845 
-859 IKSEGVTSIAEKKEL
+859 KKEL
-874 GAQFIPMIP
+874 SPL
-883 VTSTGSTPTVITGS
+883 
-897 YGDTHSIASA
+897 
-907 RVSSPATPVKTTR
+907 SPAKLNNVALDTILPSSR
-920 ETAMCAASDTSR
+920 PASN
-932 SERSALSSLP
+932 ALSSISVDDNNLD
-942 VEESTLEL
+942 L
-950 RDIDQDESILDELD
+950 RDVDQDDTILDELD
-964 ISKYLVLKKP
+964 ISNYLVFKKP
-974 EEEGP
+974 DEEGP

-994 KANKHDFLYQE
+994 KANKHDEKESDFLYQE

-1012 TFMSPLELIRK
+1012 TFMQPLELIQK
-1023 LHRRHQRFSCVPDV
+1023 LHKRHQRFSCSADV
-1037 VKQRAAREA
+1037 IKQRAAREA

-1063 DVLLQTLMGF
+1063 DTLLQTLMEF

-1089 RVKILEKHSM
+1089 RVKILEKHAA
-1099 KQHQA
+1099 KQLQST
-1104 AQPILSSLSVSTK
+1104 QPILSSLSVTTK

-1283 HIGNNDLLMDGTI
+1283 HIGNNDLLPDGTI

-1357 NQTQN
+1357 TQSQN

>member
-1 MPQYDDSFLDSP
+1 MAQAKFGYPCIELS
-13 LFRRRVKSY
+13 
-22 SVRKESASRPQG
+22 EASLNAS
-34 SKVTATPLLLAV
+34 SK
-46 TNLRSLVA
+46 
-54 SPSGCRSEEVE
+54 VE
-65 ERSGGKAR
+65 ERSSGKAR

-99 AAGGNAAVAG
+99 INTGGG
-109 GLPPG
+109 I
-114 LGEGSAVG
+114 GSG
-122 AGVGMNV
+122 N
-129 TRGPGSAVG
+129 SAMTT
-138 VRAASPSSPRTPR
+138 RAASPSSPRTPR
-151 DKNPSSADSPD
+151 DKTPGVGDSVE

-200 IVLDTITTIH
+200 IVLDTVTTIH
-210 TVLKSYLLY
+210 TVLKSYLPH

-252 SSALDTEN
+252 PAPCPALDTEN

-276 SLAHEKISN
+276 ALAHEKITN
-285 RQKPAAVVS
+285 RQKPPPPVTT
-294 NNSRI
+294 NNRT
-299 SGYGPELTPQRNSLP
+299 SGYGSEITAQRNSLP

-329 ATSNSLVR
+329 AASTTLVR

-343 SILGRD
+343 SILRD

-360 RANVYL
+360 RQLKLVENKFLLTTVSL
-366 SEETSSAETPLPPPL
+366 SEENSSSATPPPL

-386 TRTHQL
+386 TRAQQL
-392 LDGSDALLGSSL
+392 LDESDGLLASSL
-404 DRVSLRSRS
+404 DRCSLRSRS
-413 PEDCSSLLSASA
+413 PEDSLSLLSASA

-454 SMDLSLMATIQG
+454 SMDLSLMATIHGLQV
-466 MQMNG
+466 NG
-471 SSSCGCW
+471 TNNCSGW
-478 DTSDSSLPSTMLLG
+478 DGSETNIPSTMLLG
-492 QQTPQEMLAPLAGIE
+492 QQTPQEILSPFTGIE
-507 GKMERLSTQTQESGF
+507 GKMERLSTQTHESGF

-535 TAASSATSKRS
+535 TTASSLTSKRL

-553 YNAQTFSSQQQ
+553 YNSQTFSSQQQ
-564 SFSQQKLSMDSN
+564 QQLFSQQKTLMENENSIATTHQTTTSSTKSTITKTTISGNGDSTLLEKLEIDPMLLDSN
-576 GSVFSQR
+576 G
-583 MIKSSKSTLSTTNL
+583 I
-597 MGTSSDSGLI
+597 
-607 EKLVNEFEMQPSMLD
+607 
-622 IANGGPPALPEKRSK
+622 PPALPEKRSK
-637 RRRERQPSQYD
+637 RRKERLPSQYD

-655 LSTCSLHFSS
+655 LSTCSLHTSIS
-665 SDSTDGSKP
+665 GDSPDAGKP
-674 PPLPLKKRHMFHSV
+674 PPLPLKKRHI
-688 AYSVMAYME
+688 MAYME

-702 SHSNNDFI
+702 SHSTNDFI
-710 SGLGMRHSV
+710 SGLGTRHSV
-719 ADYNSMQ
+719 AAYNSMQ
-726 AEWQQHEIALTTTQ
+726 AEWQQHEMALTTTQ
-740 SCSFMAHTM
+740 SCSSMVHTM
-749 TSLHDS
+749 TSLHDGT
-755 SSISITMKPPTREGV
+755 SISINMSPTMKEIT
-770 SNDSSLPPALPPK
+770 NNSSLPPALPPK
-783 RSRFV
+783 RSRSI
-788 KSNNVTSP
+788 KSNMT
-796 SPAAPEAS
+796 
-804 VAPSPP
+804 PP
-810 RLSPSPPLVVVATT
+810 
-824 AARTSPS
+824 
-831 STMQMHLKSQMQQV
+831 
-845 PISSTGSLLGSATN
+845 PISP
-859 IKSEGVTSIAEKKEL
+859 K
-874 GAQFIPMIP
+874 
-883 VTSTGSTPTVITGS
+883 PTVSI
-897 YGDTHSIASA
+897 HSIRTTPDPVITS
-907 RVSSPATPVKTTR
+907 TPVKELKVEPVIITEKKDNTSP
-920 ETAMCAASDTSR
+920 TIITYNNNNNNNNNNNSNNNNNNITLDVSR
-932 SERSALSSLP
+932 SSSRPASNALSTMSIDDNA
-942 VEESTLEL
+942 LEL
-950 RDIDQDESILDELD
+950 RDIDQDEGLLEELD
-964 ISKYLVLKKP
+964 IGKYLVFKKP
-974 EEEGP
+974 EEDGP

-987 ALLIHAT
+987 GLLVHAT
-994 KANKHDFLYQE
+994 KANKHDEKESDFLYQE

-1012 TFMSPLELIRK
+1012 TFMSPLELIQK
-1023 LHRRHQRFSCVPDV
+1023 LHRRHQRFSCSVDTI
-1037 VKQRAAREA
+1037 KQRAAREA

-1054 SDLTMSDLD
+1054 SDLTTSDLD
-1063 DVLLQTLMGF
+1063 DVLLQTLMDF

-1089 RVKILEKHSM
+1089 RVKILEKHAM
-1099 KQHQA
+1099 KQLQTT
-1104 AQPILSSLSVSTK
+1104 QPILSSLSVSTK

-1125 SEQIAEQMTLLDAD
+1125 SEQIAEQMTLLDAE
-1139 LFMKIEIPEVLIWA
+1139 LFMKIEIPEVLVWA

-1174 SYWARSRILEHRL
+1174 SYWARSRILEHRM

-1283 HIGNNDLLMDGTI
+1283 HIGNSDLLPDGTI

-1305 NIVENMKRFKKGT
+1305 NIVENMKRFKKG
-1318 YSFKKHE
+1318 
-1325 RIITFFNN
+1325 
-1333 FSDFLCE
+1333 DFLCE

-1357 NQTQN
+1357 TQAQN

>member
-13 LFRRRVKSY
+13 IFRRRTRSYTVQKQFLPKSK
-22 SVRKESASRPQG
+22 SFH
-34 SKVTATPLLLAV
+34 VTATPLLLAV
-46 TNLRSLVA
+46 TNHARTLSGSL
-54 SPSGCRSEEVE
+54 STCNLKEVE
-65 ERSGGKAR
+65 ERFGGKAR

-92 SQMRSPG
+92 SHMRSPG
-99 AAGGNAAVAG
+99 SGSGGGGGGGSGAA
-109 GLPPG
+109 
-114 LGEGSAVG
+114 
-122 AGVGMNV
+122 
-129 TRGPGSAVG
+129 T
-138 VRAASPSSPRTPR
+138 RAASPSSPRTPR
-151 DKNPSSADSPD
+151 DKNAAGSNDSDTLD

-200 IVLDTITTIH
+200 IVLDTVTTIH
-210 TVLKSYLLY
+210 NALKSYLLY

-266 LVEDAVKNLV
+266 LVEEAVKNLV
-276 SLAHEKISN
+276 ALAHEKIAN
-285 RQKPAAVVS
+285 KQKPPSATN
-294 NNSRI
+294 NNSS
-299 SGYGPELTPQRNSLP
+299 SGT
-314 DIPLTP
+314 
-320 RERQILEQT
+320 
-329 ATSNSLVR
+329 
-337 SSHSSE
+337 
-343 SILGRD
+343 
-349 SSPPPKPPLPD
+349 
-360 RANVYL
+360 
-366 SEETSSAETPLPPPL
+366 PPPL

-386 TRTHQL
+386 TRTQQL
-392 LDGSDALLGSSL
+392 HDESEGLLASSL

-413 PEDCSSLLSASA
+413 PEDSSSLLSASA

-466 MQMNG
+466 MQVNG
-471 SSSCGCW
+471 TSNCNCW
-478 DTSDSSLPSTMLLG
+478 DGSETNIPSTMLLG
-492 QQTPQEMLAPLAGIE
+492 QQTPQEMLNPLTGIE

-535 TAASSATSKRS
+535 TTASKRS
-546 SQQSSVS
+546 SQQSSIS
-553 YNAQTFSSQQQ
+553 YNSQSFSAQQQ
-564 SFSQQKLSMDSN
+564 SFSQTKLSSDSN
-576 GSVFSQR
+576 GSIFTQKT
-583 MIKSSKSTLSTTNL
+583 MTNSKSTTSTTNV
-597 MGTSSDSGLI
+597 SGNGDPALL
-607 EKLVNEFEMQPSMLD
+607 EKLVNEMESIVPSD
-622 IANGGPPALPEKRSK
+622 SNGAPPALPEKRSK
-637 RRRERQPSQYD
+637 RRKERQPSQYD

-655 LSTCSLHFSS
+655 LSTCSLHTSNGDS
-665 SDSTDGSKP
+665 SDANKP
-674 PPLPLKKRHMFHSV
+674 PPLPLKKRHMFQSV

-710 SGLGMRHSV
+710 SGLGTRHSV
-719 ADYNSMQ
+719 AAYNSMQ
-726 AEWQQHEIALTTTQ
+726 AEWQQHEMSLTTAQ
-740 SCSFMAHTM
+740 SCSFMTHTV
-749 TSLHDS
+749 TALHNS
-755 SSISITMKPPTREGV
+755 SSLSATATTPSSVETT
-770 SNDSSLPPALPPK
+770 NNSSLPPALPPK
-783 RSRFV
+783 RSRSI
-788 KSNNVTSP
+788 KSNLT
-796 SPAAPEAS
+796 
-804 VAPSPP
+804 PP
-810 RLSPSPPLVVVATT
+810 
-824 AARTSPS
+824 
-831 STMQMHLKSQMQQV
+831 
-845 PISSTGSLLGSATN
+845 PISPKPTISMQS
-859 IKSEGVTSIAEKKEL
+859 IHKSDPI
-874 GAQFIPMIP
+874 
-883 VTSTGSTPTVITGS
+883 VTSTPLKTEEPAYAHEKKDVTPS
-897 YGDTHSIASA
+897 
-907 RVSSPATPVKTTR
+907 TPVKLVNINNNNVIMDTVLPSSR
-920 ETAMCAASDTSR
+920 PASN
-932 SERSALSSLP
+932 ALSSIS
-942 VEESTLEL
+942 VDENTLEL
-950 RDIDQDESILDELD
+950 RDIDQDDSILDELD
-964 ISKYLVLKKP
+964 ISKYLVFKKSD
-974 EEEGP
+974 EEGP

-994 KANKHDFLYQE
+994 KANKHDEKESDFLYQE

-1012 TFMSPLELIRK
+1012 TFIQPLELIRK
-1023 LHRRHQRFSCVPDV
+1023 LHRRHQRFSCSPDV

-1054 SDLTMSDLD
+1054 SDLTISDLD
-1063 DVLLQTLMGF
+1063 DILLQTLMEF
-1073 VQQLVCSG
+1073 AQQLVCSG

-1089 RVKILEKHSM
+1089 RVKILEKHTM
-1099 KQHQA
+1099 KQLQA
-1104 AQPILSSLSVSTK
+1104 AQPILSSLSVTTK

-1283 HIGNNDLLMDGTI
+1283 HIGNSDLLPDGTI

-1325 RIITFFNN
+1325 RIMTFFNN

-1357 NQTQN
+1357 AQSQN

>member
-1 MPQYDDSFLDSP
+1 
-13 LFRRRVKSY
+13 
-22 SVRKESASRPQG
+22 
-34 SKVTATPLLLAV
+34 
-46 TNLRSLVA
+46 
-54 SPSGCRSEEVE
+54 
-65 ERSGGKAR
+65 
-73 GGKLARRARSFK
+73 
-85 EDFLEKL
+85 
-92 SQMRSPG
+92 MRSPG
-99 AAGGNAAVAG
+99 SGSGGG
-109 GLPPG
+109 GG
-114 LGEGSAVG
+114 GGGGGSG
-122 AGVGMNV
+122 TG
-129 TRGPGSAVG
+129 T
-138 VRAASPSSPRTPR
+138 RAASPSSPRTPR
-151 DKNPSSADSPD
+151 DKNAPGCNDSGNTLD
-162 KNPLRDLHIHVR
+162 KNPLRDLHIQVR

-200 IVLDTITTIH
+200 IVLDTVTTIH
-210 TVLKSYLLY
+210 NALKSYLLY
-219 ENSSTL
+219 DNSSTL

-266 LVEDAVKNLV
+266 LVEEAVKNLV
-276 SLAHEKISN
+276 ALAHEKIAN
-285 RQKPAAVVS
+285 KQKPASVA
-294 NNSRI
+294 NNNRT
-299 SGYGPELTPQRNSLP
+299 SGYGSELTQRNSLP

-329 ATSNSLVR
+329 AASSSLVR

-343 SILGRD
+343 SILRD

-360 RANVYL
+360 RTNVCL
-366 SEETSSAETPLPPPL
+366 SEENSSSGTPPPL

-386 TRTHQL
+386 TRTQQL
-392 LDGSDALLGSSL
+392 LDESEGLLASSL

-413 PEDCSSLLSASA
+413 PEDSSSLLSASA

-466 MQMNG
+466 MQVNG
-471 SSSCGCW
+471 TSNCNCW
-478 DTSDSSLPSTMLLG
+478 DGSETSIPSTMLLG
-492 QQTPQEMLAPLAGIE
+492 QQTPQEMLNPFTGIE

-535 TAASSATSKRS
+535 TTASKRS
-546 SQQSSVS
+546 SQQSSIS
-553 YNAQTFSSQQQ
+553 YNSQSFSAQQQQ
-564 SFSQQKLSMDSN
+564 SFSQTKLSSDSN
-576 GSVFSQR
+576 GSIFTQKT
-583 MIKSSKSTLSTTNL
+583 MTSSKSTVSTTNV
-597 MGTSSDSGLI
+597 SGNGDPALL
-607 EKLVNEFEMQPSMLD
+607 EKLVNEMESTVTSD
-622 IANGGPPALPEKRSK
+622 SNGAPPALPEKRSK
-637 RRRERQPSQYD
+637 RRKERQPSQYD

-655 LSTCSLHFSS
+655 LSTCSLHTSNG
-665 SDSTDGSKP
+665 DSPDANKP
-674 PPLPLKKRHMFHSV
+674 PPLPLKKRHMFQSV

-710 SGLGMRHSV
+710 SGLGTRHSV
-719 ADYNSMQ
+719 AAYNSMQ
-726 AEWQQHEIALTTTQ
+726 AEWQQHEMSLTTTQ
-740 SCSFMAHTM
+740 SCSFVTHTV
-749 TSLHDS
+749 TALHDS
-755 SSISITMKPPTREGV
+755 SSLSVTTTPSSIEAT
-770 SNDSSLPPALPPK
+770 NNSSLPPALPPK
-783 RSRFV
+783 RSRSI
-788 KSNNVTSP
+788 KSSAT
-796 SPAAPEAS
+796 
-804 VAPSPP
+804 PP
-810 RLSPSPPLVVVATT
+810 
-824 AARTSPS
+824 
-831 STMQMHLKSQMQQV
+831 
-845 PISSTGSLLGSATN
+845 PISPKPTISMQN
-859 IKSEGVTSIAEKKEL
+859 IHNADPL
-874 GAQFIPMIP
+874 
-883 VTSTGSTPTVITGS
+883 VTSTPLKSSEELTYEKKDVTPS
-897 YGDTHSIASA
+897 
-907 RVSSPATPVKTTR
+907 TPVKLNNNVIMDTVLPSSR
-920 ETAMCAASDTSR
+920 PASN
-932 SERSALSSLP
+932 ALSSIS
-942 VEESTLEL
+942 VDENTLEL
-950 RDIDQDESILDELD
+950 RDIDQDDSILDELD
-964 ISKYLVLKKP
+964 INKYLVLKKP
-974 EEEGP
+974 DEEGP

-994 KANKHDFLYQE
+994 KANKHDEKESDFLYQE

-1012 TFMSPLELIRK
+1012 TFMQPLELIRK
-1023 LHRRHQRFSCVPDV
+1023 LHRRHQRFSCSPDV

-1054 SDLTMSDLD
+1054 SDLTISDLD
-1063 DVLLQTLMGF
+1063 DVLLQTLMEF

-1089 RVKILEKHSM
+1089 RVKILEKHTI
-1099 KQHQA
+1099 KQLQA
-1104 AQPILSSLSVSTK
+1104 TQPILSSLSVTTK

-1283 HIGNNDLLMDGTI
+1283 HIGNNDLLPDGTI

-1357 NQTQN
+1357 AQPQN

>member
-1 MPQYDDSFLDSP
+1 MPQYDESFLDSP
-13 LFRRRVKSY
+13 IFRRRTRSYAVQKEFVPKSR
-22 SVRKESASRPQG
+22 SFI
-34 SKVTATPLLLAV
+34 TATPLLLAV
-46 TNLRSLVA
+46 TNHARTLSGSISTCSLK
-54 SPSGCRSEEVE
+54 EVE
-65 ERSGGKAR
+65 ERSSGKAR

-99 AAGGNAAVAG
+99 SVSGGGGSGAA
-109 GLPPG
+109 
-114 LGEGSAVG
+114 
-122 AGVGMNV
+122 
-129 TRGPGSAVG
+129 T
-138 VRAASPSSPRTPR
+138 RAASPSSPRTPR
-151 DKNPSSADSPD
+151 DKNAPACTDTAAATTE
-162 KNPLRDLHIHVR
+162 KNPIRDLHIHVR

-187 SKKKLEMLPGNGT
+187 WKKKLEMLPGNGT
-200 IVLDTITTIH
+200 IVLDTITTIQS
-210 TVLKSYLLY
+210 VLKSYLLY
-219 ENSSTL
+219 ENSSAL
-225 GSATNQVYQALAQ
+225 GSATDLVYQTLAQ
-238 LLKLCDDVLLHGDQ
+238 LLQLCDEVLLQGDQ
-252 SSALDTEN
+252 SPALDTEH
-260 VTHVIG
+260 VTHVIRV
-266 LVEDAVKNLV
+266 VEEAVKNLV
-276 SLAHEKISN
+276 ALANEKIAN
-285 RQKPAAVVS
+285 RQKPAAVAA
-294 NNSRI
+294 NNRT
-299 SGYGPELTPQRNSLP
+299 SGYGSELTPQRNSLP

-329 ATSNSLVR
+329 AATTSLVR

-343 SILGRD
+343 SILRD
-349 SSPPPKPPLPD
+349 SSPPPKPPLPE
-360 RANVYL
+360 RTNVCL
-366 SEETSSAETPLPPPL
+366 SEENSSSGTPPPL
-381 PPKRR
+381 PPKRK
-386 TRTHQL
+386 TRAQQL
-392 LDGSDALLGSSL
+392 LEESEIRSLLASSL
-404 DRVSLRSRS
+404 DRVSLRSQS
-413 PEDCSSLLSASA
+413 PVDSSSLLSASG

-446 PNDESLND
+446 PNDESLNV
-454 SMDLSLMATIQG
+454 SMDSLMATIQG
-466 MQMNG
+466 MQVNG
-471 SSSCGCW
+471 TSNCSGW
-478 DTSDSSLPSTMLLG
+478 DGSETSITSIMLLG
-492 QQTPQEMLAPLAGIE
+492 QTPQEMLDAFTGIE
-507 GKMERLSTQTQESGF
+507 GKLERLSTQTQESGV

-535 TAASSATSKRS
+535 TTSSITSKRS
-546 SQQSSVS
+546 SQQSSIS
-553 YNAQTFSSQQQ
+553 YNSQTFNSQQQ
-564 SFSQQKLSMDSN
+564 SFSQTKVSSDSN
-576 GSVFSQR
+576 GSIFTQKT
-583 MIKSSKSTLSTTNL
+583 MSSSESTISTTNI
-597 MGTSSDSGLI
+597 SGNGDPALL
-607 EKLVNEFEMQPSMLD
+607 EKLEIESISVSD
-622 IANGGPPALPEKRSK
+622 TNGVPPALPEKRSK
-637 RRRERQPSQYD
+637 RRKERQPSQYD

-655 LSTCSLHFSS
+655 LSTCSLHTSNG
-665 SDSTDGSKP
+665 DSPDASKP
-674 PPLPLKKRHMFHSV
+674 PPLPLKKRHI
-688 AYSVMAYME
+688 MAYME

-710 SGLGMRHSV
+710 SGLGTRHSV
-719 ADYNSMQ
+719 AAYNSMQ
-726 AEWQQHEIALTTTQ
+726 AEWQKHEMALTTTQ

-749 TSLHDS
+749 TTLHDS
-755 SSISITMKPPTREGV
+755 SNTSITMTPPV
-770 SNDSSLPPALPPK
+770 SEVTNNSSLPPALPPK
-783 RSRFV
+783 RSRSIKSNATPPPISPKPTVSMQSIHTIDPVVTSTPV
-788 KSNNVTSP
+788 KIEESVCTHEKKDITPSTPVKLNNVTLETILPP
-796 SPAAPEAS
+796 SRPAS
-804 VAPSPP
+804 
-810 RLSPSPPLVVVATT
+810 
-824 AARTSPS
+824 
-831 STMQMHLKSQMQQV
+831 
-845 PISSTGSLLGSATN
+845 N
-859 IKSEGVTSIAEKKEL
+859 
-874 GAQFIPMIP
+874 
-883 VTSTGSTPTVITGS
+883 
-897 YGDTHSIASA
+897 
-907 RVSSPATPVKTTR
+907 
-920 ETAMCAASDTSR
+920 
-932 SERSALSSLP
+932 ALSTVS
-942 VEESTLEL
+942 VDESTLEL
-950 RDIDQDESILDELD
+950 RDVDQDVKYSPSILEELD
-964 ISKYLVLKKP
+964 VTKYLVFKKP
-974 EEEGP
+974 DEEGP

-1012 TFMSPLELIRK
+1012 TFMQPLELIRK
-1023 LHRRHQRFSCVPDV
+1023 LHRRHQLFSCSADV
-1037 VKQRAAREA
+1037 IEQRAAREA

-1054 SDLTMSDLD
+1054 SDLTISDLD
-1063 DVLLQTLMGF
+1063 DTLLQTLMEY
-1073 VQQLVCSG
+1073 VLQLVCTG

-1089 RVKILEKHSM
+1089 RVKILEKHQA
-1099 KQHQA
+1099 KQLQS
-1104 AQPILSSLSVSTK
+1104 AQPILSSLSVTTK

-1283 HIGNNDLLMDGTI
+1283 HIGNNDLLPDGTI

-1305 NIVENMKRFKKGT
+1305 NIVENMKRFKKGR

-1357 NQTQN
+1357 TQSQN

>member
-13 LFRRRVKSY
+13 IFRRRTRSYTVQKRFLPKSQ
-22 SVRKESASRPQG
+22 SFHI
-34 SKVTATPLLLAV
+34 TTTPLLLAV
-46 TNLRSLVA
+46 TNHARTLSGSL
-54 SPSGCRSEEVE
+54 STCNLKEVE
-65 ERSGGKAR
+65 ERSSGKAR

-92 SQMRSPG
+92 SHMRSPG
-99 AAGGNAAVAG
+99 SGSGGG
-109 GLPPG
+109 GG
-114 LGEGSAVG
+114 GGGGGSG
-122 AGVGMNV
+122 TG
-129 TRGPGSAVG
+129 T
-138 VRAASPSSPRTPR
+138 RAASPSSPRTPR
-151 DKNPSSADSPD
+151 DKSAPGNDPGNTLD

-200 IVLDTITTIH
+200 IVLDTVTTIH
-210 TVLKSYLLY
+210 NALKSYLLY

-266 LVEDAVKNLV
+266 LVEEAVKNLV
-276 SLAHEKISN
+276 ALAHEKIAN
-285 RQKPAAVVS
+285 KQKPASVANS
-294 NNSRI
+294 NRT
-299 SGYGPELTPQRNSLP
+299 SGYGSELTQRNSLP

-329 ATSNSLVR
+329 ATNSSLVR

-343 SILGRD
+343 SILRD

-360 RANVYL
+360 RTNVCL
-366 SEETSSAETPLPPPL
+366 SEENSSSGTPPPL

-386 TRTHQL
+386 MRTQQL
-392 LDGSDALLGSSL
+392 LDESESLLASSL

-413 PEDCSSLLSASA
+413 PEDSSSLLSASA

-466 MQMNG
+466 MQVNG
-471 SSSCGCW
+471 TSNCNCW
-478 DTSDSSLPSTMLLG
+478 DGSEPSIPSTMLLG
-492 QQTPQEMLAPLAGIE
+492 QQTPQEMLSPFTGIE

-535 TAASSATSKRS
+535 TTASKRS
-546 SQQSSVS
+546 SQQSSIS
-553 YNAQTFSSQQQ
+553 YNSQSFSAQQQQ
-564 SFSQQKLSMDSN
+564 SFSQTKLSSDSN
-576 GSVFSQR
+576 GSIFTQKT
-583 MIKSSKSTLSTTNL
+583 MTSSKSTISTTNV
-597 MGTSSDSGLI
+597 SGNGDPALL
-607 EKLVNEFEMQPSMLD
+607 EKLVNEMESTATSD
-622 IANGGPPALPEKRSK
+622 SNGAPPALPEKRSK
-637 RRRERQPSQYD
+637 RRKERQPSQYD

-655 LSTCSLHFSS
+655 LSTCSLHTSNG
-665 SDSTDGSKP
+665 DSPDANKP
-674 PPLPLKKRHMFHSV
+674 PPLPLKKRHI
-688 AYSVMAYME
+688 MAYME

-710 SGLGMRHSV
+710 SGLGTRHSV
-719 ADYNSMQ
+719 AAYNSMQ
-726 AEWQQHEIALTTTQ
+726 AEWQQHEMSLTTTQ
-740 SCSFMAHTM
+740 SCSFVTHTV
-749 TSLHDS
+749 TALHDS
-755 SSISITMKPPTREGV
+755 SSLSVTTTPSSIETT
-770 SNDSSLPPALPPK
+770 NNSSLPPALPPK
-783 RSRFV
+783 RSRSI
-788 KSNNVTSP
+788 KSNAT
-796 SPAAPEAS
+796 
-804 VAPSPP
+804 PP
-810 RLSPSPPLVVVATT
+810 
-824 AARTSPS
+824 
-831 STMQMHLKSQMQQV
+831 
-845 PISSTGSLLGSATN
+845 PISPKPTISMQSIHNLDSL
-859 IKSEGVTSIAEKKEL
+859 
-874 GAQFIPMIP
+874 
-883 VTSTGSTPTVITGS
+883 VTSTPLKSEESTYTHEKKDITPS
-897 YGDTHSIASA
+897 
-907 RVSSPATPVKTTR
+907 TPVKLVNINNNNVIMDTVLPSSR
-920 ETAMCAASDTSR
+920 PASN
-932 SERSALSSLP
+932 ALSSIS
-942 VEESTLEL
+942 VDENTLEL
-950 RDIDQDESILDELD
+950 RDIDQDDSILDELD
-964 ISKYLVLKKP
+964 INKYLVLKKP
-974 EEEGP
+974 DEEGP

-1012 TFMSPLELIRK
+1012 TFMQPLELIRK
-1023 LHRRHQRFSCVPDV
+1023 LHRRHQRFSCSPDV
-1037 VKQRAAREA
+1037 IKQRAAREA

-1054 SDLTMSDLD
+1054 SDLTISDLD
-1063 DVLLQTLMGF
+1063 DVLLQTLMEF

-1089 RVKILEKHSM
+1089 RVKILEKHTN
-1099 KQHQA
+1099 KQLQA
-1104 AQPILSSLSVSTK
+1104 AQPILSSLSVTTK

-1283 HIGNNDLLMDGTI
+1283 HIGNNDLLPDGTI

-1305 NIVENMKRFKKGT
+1305 NIVENMKRFKKGM

-1357 NQTQN
+1357 AHSQN

>member
-1 MPQYDDSFLDSP
+1 MLEP
-13 LFRRRVKSY
+13 
-22 SVRKESASRPQG
+22 G
-34 SKVTATPLLLAV
+34 LA
-46 TNLRSLVA
+46 
-54 SPSGCRSEEVE
+54 EVE
-65 ERSGGKAR
+65 ERCGGKAR
-73 GGKLARRARSFK
+73 GAKIARRARSFK

-92 SQMRSPG
+92 SHMRSPG
-99 AAGGNAAVAG
+99 SGSGGG
-109 GLPPG
+109 GG
-114 LGEGSAVG
+114 GGGGGSG
-122 AGVGMNV
+122 TG
-129 TRGPGSAVG
+129 T
-138 VRAASPSSPRTPR
+138 RAASPSSPRTPR
-151 DKNPSSADSPD
+151 DKSVPGCNDSGNTLD

-200 IVLDTITTIH
+200 IVLDTVTTIH
-210 TVLKSYLLY
+210 NALKSYLLY

-266 LVEDAVKNLV
+266 LVEEAVKNLV
-276 SLAHEKISN
+276 ALAHEKIAN
-285 RQKPAAVVS
+285 KQKPASVASS
-294 NNSRI
+294 NRT
-299 SGYGPELTPQRNSLP
+299 SGYGSELTQRNSLP

-329 ATSNSLVR
+329 ATSSSLVR

-343 SILGRD
+343 SILRD

-360 RANVYL
+360 RTNVCL
-366 SEETSSAETPLPPPL
+366 SEENSSSGTPPPL

-386 TRTHQL
+386 TRTQQL
-392 LDGSDALLGSSL
+392 LDESEGLLASSL

-413 PEDCSSLLSASA
+413 PEDSSSLLSASA

-466 MQMNG
+466 MQVNG
-471 SSSCGCW
+471 TSNCNCW
-478 DTSDSSLPSTMLLG
+478 DGSETSIPSTMLLG
-492 QQTPQEMLAPLAGIE
+492 QQTPQEMLSPFTGIE

-535 TAASSATSKRS
+535 TTASKRS
-546 SQQSSVS
+546 SQQSSIS
-553 YNAQTFSSQQQ
+553 YNSQSFSAQQQQ
-564 SFSQQKLSMDSN
+564 SFSQTKLSSDSN
-576 GSVFSQR
+576 GSIFTQKT
-583 MIKSSKSTLSTTNL
+583 MTSSKSTISTTNVSGNGDPAL
-597 MGTSSDSGLI
+597 LEKLEMESTTTTTSDS
-607 EKLVNEFEMQPSMLD
+607 
-622 IANGGPPALPEKRSK
+622 NGAPPALPEKRSK
-637 RRRERQPSQYD
+637 RRKERQPSQYD

-655 LSTCSLHFSS
+655 LSTCTLHTSNG
-665 SDSTDGSKP
+665 DSPDANKP
-674 PPLPLKKRHMFHSV
+674 PPLPLKKRHI
-688 AYSVMAYME
+688 MAYME

-710 SGLGMRHSV
+710 SGLGTRHSV
-719 ADYNSMQ
+719 AAYNSMQ
-726 AEWQQHEIALTTTQ
+726 AEWQQHEMSLTTTQ
-740 SCSFMAHTM
+740 SCSFVTHTV
-749 TSLHDS
+749 TALHDS
-755 SSISITMKPPTREGV
+755 SSLSMTTTPSSIEAT
-770 SNDSSLPPALPPK
+770 NNSSLPPALPPK
-783 RSRFV
+783 RSRSI
-788 KSNNVTSP
+788 KSNVT
-796 SPAAPEAS
+796 
-804 VAPSPP
+804 PP
-810 RLSPSPPLVVVATT
+810 
-824 AARTSPS
+824 
-831 STMQMHLKSQMQQV
+831 
-845 PISSTGSLLGSATN
+845 PISPKPTISMQSIHNSDSL
-859 IKSEGVTSIAEKKEL
+859 
-874 GAQFIPMIP
+874 
-883 VTSTGSTPTVITGS
+883 VTSTPLKSEEPTYAHEKKDVTP
-897 YGDTHSIASA
+897 
-907 RVSSPATPVKTTR
+907 PTPVKLNNNVIMDTVLSSSR
-920 ETAMCAASDTSR
+920 PASN
-932 SERSALSSLP
+932 ALSSIS
-942 VEESTLEL
+942 VDENTLEL
-950 RDIDQDESILDELD
+950 RDIDQDDNILDELD
-964 ISKYLVLKKP
+964 INKYLVLKKSD
-974 EEEGP
+974 EEGP

-1012 TFMSPLELIRK
+1012 TFMQPLELIRK
-1023 LHRRHQRFSCVPDV
+1023 LHRRHQRFSCSPDV

-1054 SDLTMSDLD
+1054 SDLTISDLD
-1063 DVLLQTLMGF
+1063 DVLLQTLMEF

-1089 RVKILEKHSM
+1089 RVKILEKHTI
-1099 KQHQA
+1099 KQLQA
-1104 AQPILSSLSVSTK
+1104 TQPILSSLSVTTK

-1283 HIGNNDLLMDGTI
+1283 HIGNNDLLPDGTI

-1357 NQTQN
+1357 AQPQN

>member
-1 MPQYDDSFLDSP
+1 MASTP
-13 LFRRRVKSY
+13 KSE
-22 SVRKESASRPQG
+22 KHA
-34 SKVTATPLLLAV
+34 
-46 TNLRSLVA
+46 
-54 SPSGCRSEEVE
+54 EVE
-65 ERSGGKAR
+65 ERSSGKAR

-99 AAGGNAAVAG
+99 SVSGGGGSGAA
-109 GLPPG
+109 
-114 LGEGSAVG
+114 
-122 AGVGMNV
+122 
-129 TRGPGSAVG
+129 T
-138 VRAASPSSPRTPR
+138 RAASPSSPRTPR
-151 DKNPSSADSPD
+151 DKNAPACTDTAAATTE
-162 KNPLRDLHIHVR
+162 KNPIRDLHIHVR

-187 SKKKLEMLPGNGT
+187 WKKKLEMLPGNGT
-200 IVLDTITTIH
+200 IVLDTITTIQS
-210 TVLKSYLLY
+210 VLKSYLLY
-219 ENSSTL
+219 ENSSAL
-225 GSATNQVYQALAQ
+225 GSATDLVYQTLAQ
-238 LLKLCDDVLLHGDQ
+238 LLQLCDEVLLQGDQ
-252 SSALDTEN
+252 SPALDTEH
-260 VTHVIG
+260 VTHVIRV
-266 LVEDAVKNLV
+266 VEEAVKNLV
-276 SLAHEKISN
+276 ALANEKIAN
-285 RQKPAAVVS
+285 RQKPAAVAA
-294 NNSRI
+294 NNRT
-299 SGYGPELTPQRNSLP
+299 SGYGSELTPQRNSLP

-329 ATSNSLVR
+329 AATTSLVR

-343 SILGRD
+343 SILRD
-349 SSPPPKPPLPD
+349 SSPPPKPPLPE
-360 RANVYL
+360 RTNVCL
-366 SEETSSAETPLPPPL
+366 SEENSSSGTPPPL
-381 PPKRR
+381 PPKRK
-386 TRTHQL
+386 TRAQQL
-392 LDGSDALLGSSL
+392 LEESEIRSLLASSL
-404 DRVSLRSRS
+404 DRVSLRSQS
-413 PEDCSSLLSASA
+413 PVDSSSLLSASG

-446 PNDESLND
+446 PNDESLNV
-454 SMDLSLMATIQG
+454 SMDSLMATIQG
-466 MQMNG
+466 MQVNG
-471 SSSCGCW
+471 TSNCSGW
-478 DTSDSSLPSTMLLG
+478 DGSETSITSIMLLG
-492 QQTPQEMLAPLAGIE
+492 QTPQEMLDAFTGIE
-507 GKMERLSTQTQESGF
+507 GKLERLSTQTQESGV

-535 TAASSATSKRS
+535 TTSSITSKRS
-546 SQQSSVS
+546 SQQSSIS
-553 YNAQTFSSQQQ
+553 YNSQTFNSQQQ
-564 SFSQQKLSMDSN
+564 SFSQTKVSSDSN
-576 GSVFSQR
+576 GSIFTQKT
-583 MIKSSKSTLSTTNL
+583 MSSSESTISTTNI
-597 MGTSSDSGLI
+597 SGNGDPALL
-607 EKLVNEFEMQPSMLD
+607 EKLVNEIESISVSD
-622 IANGGPPALPEKRSK
+622 TNGVPPALPEKRSK
-637 RRRERQPSQYD
+637 RRKERQPSQYD

-655 LSTCSLHFSS
+655 LSTCSLHTSNG
-665 SDSTDGSKP
+665 DSPDASKP
-674 PPLPLKKRHMFHSV
+674 PPLPLKKRHMFQSV

-710 SGLGMRHSV
+710 SGLGTRHSV
-719 ADYNSMQ
+719 AAYNSMQ
-726 AEWQQHEIALTTTQ
+726 AEWQKHEMALTTTQ

-749 TSLHDS
+749 TTLHDS
-755 SSISITMKPPTREGV
+755 SNTSITMTPPV
-770 SNDSSLPPALPPK
+770 SEVTNNSSLPPALPPK
-783 RSRFV
+783 RSRSIKSNATPPPISPKPTVSMQSIHTIDPVVTSTPV
-788 KSNNVTSP
+788 KIEESVCTHEKKDITPSTPVKLNNVTLETILPP
-796 SPAAPEAS
+796 SRPAS
-804 VAPSPP
+804 
-810 RLSPSPPLVVVATT
+810 
-824 AARTSPS
+824 
-831 STMQMHLKSQMQQV
+831 
-845 PISSTGSLLGSATN
+845 N
-859 IKSEGVTSIAEKKEL
+859 
-874 GAQFIPMIP
+874 
-883 VTSTGSTPTVITGS
+883 
-897 YGDTHSIASA
+897 
-907 RVSSPATPVKTTR
+907 
-920 ETAMCAASDTSR
+920 
-932 SERSALSSLP
+932 ALSTVS
-942 VEESTLEL
+942 VDESTLEL
-950 RDIDQDESILDELD
+950 RDVDQDVKYSPSILEELD
-964 ISKYLVLKKP
+964 VTKYLVFKKP
-974 EEEGP
+974 DEEGP

-994 KANKHDFLYQE
+994 KANKHDEKESDFLYQE

-1012 TFMSPLELIRK
+1012 TFMQPLELIRK
-1023 LHRRHQRFSCVPDV
+1023 LHRRHQLFSCSADV
-1037 VKQRAAREA
+1037 IEQRAAREA

-1054 SDLTMSDLD
+1054 SDLTISDLD
-1063 DVLLQTLMGF
+1063 DTLLQTLMEY
-1073 VQQLVCSG
+1073 VLQLVCTG

-1089 RVKILEKHSM
+1089 RVKILEKHQA
-1099 KQHQA
+1099 KQLQS
-1104 AQPILSSLSVSTK
+1104 AQPILSSLSVTTK

-1283 HIGNNDLLMDGTI
+1283 HIGNNDLLPDGTI

-1305 NIVENMKRFKKGT
+1305 NIVENMKRFKKGR

-1357 NQTQN
+1357 TQSQN

>member
-1 MPQYDDSFLDSP
+1 
-13 LFRRRVKSY
+13 
-22 SVRKESASRPQG
+22 
-34 SKVTATPLLLAV
+34 
-46 TNLRSLVA
+46 
-54 SPSGCRSEEVE
+54 
-65 ERSGGKAR
+65 
-73 GGKLARRARSFK
+73 
-85 EDFLEKL
+85 
-92 SQMRSPG
+92 MRSPG
-99 AAGGNAAVAG
+99 SGSGGGGGGGSGAA
-109 GLPPG
+109 
-114 LGEGSAVG
+114 
-122 AGVGMNV
+122 
-129 TRGPGSAVG
+129 T
-138 VRAASPSSPRTPR
+138 RAASPSSPRTPR
-151 DKNPSSADSPD
+151 DKNASGTNDAGTALD

-200 IVLDTITTIH
+200 IVLDTVTTIH
-210 TVLKSYLLY
+210 NALKSYLLY

-266 LVEDAVKNLV
+266 LVEEAVKNLV
-276 SLAHEKISN
+276 ALAHEKIAN
-285 RQKPAAVVS
+285 KQKPPSAT
-294 NNSRI
+294 NNNRT
-299 SGYGPELTPQRNSLP
+299 SGYGSELTQRNSLP

-329 ATSNSLVR
+329 AASSSLVR

-343 SILGRD
+343 SILRD

-360 RANVYL
+360 RTNVCL
-366 SEETSSAETPLPPPL
+366 SEENSSSGTPPPL

-386 TRTHQL
+386 TRTQQL
-392 LDGSDALLGSSL
+392 LDESEGLLTSSL

-413 PEDCSSLLSASA
+413 PEDSSSLLSASA

-466 MQMNG
+466 MQVNG
-471 SSSCGCW
+471 TSNCNCW
-478 DTSDSSLPSTMLLG
+478 DGSETNIPSTMLLG
-492 QQTPQEMLAPLAGIE
+492 QQTPQEMLNPFTGLE

-535 TAASSATSKRS
+535 TTASSMTSKRS
-546 SQQSSVS
+546 SQQSSIS
-553 YNAQTFSSQQQ
+553 YNSQSFSAQQQ
-564 SFSQQKLSMDSN
+564 SFSQTKLSSDSN
-576 GSVFSQR
+576 GSIFTQKTMS
-583 MIKSSKSTLSTTNL
+583 SSKSTISSSNASGNGDPALLEKVVNEMESVVT
-597 MGTSSDSGLI
+597 SDS
-607 EKLVNEFEMQPSMLD
+607 
-622 IANGGPPALPEKRSK
+622 NGAPPALPEKRSK
-637 RRRERQPSQYD
+637 RRKERQPSQYD

-655 LSTCSLHFSS
+655 LSTCTLHTSNG
-665 SDSTDGSKP
+665 DTPDINKP
-674 PPLPLKKRHMFHSV
+674 PPLPLKKRHMFQSV

-710 SGLGMRHSV
+710 SGLGTRHSM
-719 ADYNSMQ
+719 AAYNSMQ
-726 AEWQQHEIALTTTQ
+726 AEWQQHEMSLTTTQ
-740 SCSFMAHTM
+740 SCSFMAHTV
-749 TSLHDS
+749 TALHDS
-755 SSISITMKPPTREGV
+755 SSLSVTTTPSLVETT
-770 SNDSSLPPALPPK
+770 NNSSLPPALPPK
-783 RSRFV
+783 RSRSI
-788 KSNNVTSP
+788 KSNIT
-796 SPAAPEAS
+796 
-804 VAPSPP
+804 PP
-810 RLSPSPPLVVVATT
+810 
-824 AARTSPS
+824 
-831 STMQMHLKSQMQQV
+831 
-845 PISSTGSLLGSATN
+845 PISPKPTISMQ
-859 IKSEGVTSIAEKKEL
+859 SIHNSDPL
-874 GAQFIPMIP
+874 
-883 VTSTGSTPTVITGS
+883 VTSTPLKSEEPPYAHEKKDVTPS
-897 YGDTHSIASA
+897 
-907 RVSSPATPVKTTR
+907 TPVKLVNINNNVIIDTVLPSSR
-920 ETAMCAASDTSR
+920 PASN
-932 SERSALSSLP
+932 ALSSIS
-942 VEESTLEL
+942 VDENTLEL
-950 RDIDQDESILDELD
+950 RDIDQDDSILDELD
-964 ISKYLVLKKP
+964 ISKYLVFKKP
-974 EEEGP
+974 DEEGP

-994 KANKHDFLYQE
+994 KANKHDEKESDFLYQE

-1012 TFMSPLELIRK
+1012 TFIQPLELIRK
-1023 LHRRHQRFSCVPDV
+1023 LHRRHQRFSCSPDV
-1037 VKQRAAREA
+1037 IKQRAAREA

-1054 SDLTMSDLD
+1054 SDLTISDLD
-1063 DVLLQTLMGF
+1063 DILLQTLMEF

-1089 RVKILEKHSM
+1089 RVKILEKHTM
-1099 KQHQA
+1099 KQLQA
-1104 AQPILSSLSVSTK
+1104 AQPILSSLSVTTK

-1283 HIGNNDLLMDGTI
+1283 HIGNSDLLPDGTI

-1325 RIITFFNN
+1325 RIMTFFNN

-1357 NQTQN
+1357 AQPQN

>member
-13 LFRRRVKSY
+13 RFRRRTRSYTVQKQFLPKSK
-22 SVRKESASRPQG
+22 SFHI
-34 SKVTATPLLLAV
+34 TTTPLLLAV
-46 TNLRSLVA
+46 TNHARTLSGSL
-54 SPSGCRSEEVE
+54 STYNLKEVE
-65 ERSGGKAR
+65 ERFSGKAR

-92 SQMRSPG
+92 SHMRSPG
-99 AAGGNAAVAG
+99 SGSGGGGGGSGAA
-109 GLPPG
+109 
-114 LGEGSAVG
+114 
-122 AGVGMNV
+122 
-129 TRGPGSAVG
+129 T
-138 VRAASPSSPRTPR
+138 RAASPSSPRTPR
-151 DKNPSSADSPD
+151 DKNAPGSNDSGTALD

-200 IVLDTITTIH
+200 IVLDTVTTIH
-210 TVLKSYLLY
+210 NALKSYLLY

-266 LVEDAVKNLV
+266 LVEEAVKNLV
-276 SLAHEKISN
+276 ALAHEKIAN
-285 RQKPAAVVS
+285 KQKPPSAT
-294 NNSRI
+294 NNNRT
-299 SGYGPELTPQRNSLP
+299 SGYGSELTQRNSLP

-329 ATSNSLVR
+329 AASSSLVR

-343 SILGRD
+343 SILRD

-360 RANVYL
+360 RTNVCL
-366 SEETSSAETPLPPPL
+366 SEENSSSGTPPPL

-386 TRTHQL
+386 TRTQQL
-392 LDGSDALLGSSL
+392 LDESEGLLASSL

-413 PEDCSSLLSASA
+413 PEDSSSLLSASA

-466 MQMNG
+466 MQVNG
-471 SSSCGCW
+471 TSNCNCW
-478 DTSDSSLPSTMLLG
+478 DGSETNIPSTMLLG
-492 QQTPQEMLAPLAGIE
+492 QQTPQEMLNPFTGIE

-535 TAASSATSKRS
+535 TTASSLTSKRS
-546 SQQSSVS
+546 SQQSSIS
-553 YNAQTFSSQQQ
+553 YNSQSFNAQQQ
-564 SFSQQKLSMDSN
+564 SFSQTKLSSDSN
-576 GSVFSQR
+576 GSIFTQKTMS
-583 MIKSSKSTLSTTNL
+583 SSKSTISTTNVSGNGDPAL
-597 MGTSSDSGLI
+597 LEKLEMESIVTSDS
-607 EKLVNEFEMQPSMLD
+607 
-622 IANGGPPALPEKRSK
+622 NGAPPALPEKRSK
-637 RRRERQPSQYD
+637 RRKERQPSQYD

-655 LSTCSLHFSS
+655 LSTCTLHTSNGDSL
-665 SDSTDGSKP
+665 DTNKP
-674 PPLPLKKRHMFHSV
+674 PPLPLKKRHI
-688 AYSVMAYME
+688 MAYME

-710 SGLGMRHSV
+710 SGLGTRHSV
-719 ADYNSMQ
+719 AAYNSMQ
-726 AEWQQHEIALTTTQ
+726 AEWQQHEMSLTTTQ
-740 SCSFMAHTM
+740 SCSFMTHTV
-749 TSLHDS
+749 TALHDNS
-755 SSISITMKPPTREGV
+755 SLSVTTTPSLVETT
-770 SNDSSLPPALPPK
+770 NNSSLPPALPPK
-783 RSRFV
+783 RSRSI
-788 KSNNVTSP
+788 KSNIT
-796 SPAAPEAS
+796 
-804 VAPSPP
+804 PP
-810 RLSPSPPLVVVATT
+810 
-824 AARTSPS
+824 
-831 STMQMHLKSQMQQV
+831 
-845 PISSTGSLLGSATN
+845 PISPKPTISMQ
-859 IKSEGVTSIAEKKEL
+859 SIHNL
-874 GAQFIPMIP
+874 DPL
-883 VTSTGSTPTVITGS
+883 VTSTPLKTEEPIHEKKDLTPS
-897 YGDTHSIASA
+897 
-907 RVSSPATPVKTTR
+907 TPVKLNNNVIMDTVLSSSR
-920 ETAMCAASDTSR
+920 PASN
-932 SERSALSSLP
+932 ALSSIS
-942 VEESTLEL
+942 VDENTLEL
-950 RDIDQDESILDELD
+950 RDIDQDDSILDELD
-964 ISKYLVLKKP
+964 INKYLVLKKP
-974 EEEGP
+974 DEEGP

-1012 TFMSPLELIRK
+1012 TFIQPLELIRK
-1023 LHRRHQRFSCVPDV
+1023 LHRRHQRFSCSPDV

-1054 SDLTMSDLD
+1054 SDLTISDLD
-1063 DVLLQTLMGF
+1063 DILLQTLMEF

-1089 RVKILEKHSM
+1089 RVKILEKHTM
-1099 KQHQA
+1099 KQLQA
-1104 AQPILSSLSVSTK
+1104 AQPILSSLSVTTK

-1283 HIGNNDLLMDGTI
+1283 HIGNSDLLPDGTI

-1325 RIITFFNN
+1325 RIMTFFNN

-1357 NQTQN
+1357 AQPQN

>member
-1 MPQYDDSFLDSP
+1 
-13 LFRRRVKSY
+13 
-22 SVRKESASRPQG
+22 
-34 SKVTATPLLLAV
+34 
-46 TNLRSLVA
+46 
-54 SPSGCRSEEVE
+54 
-65 ERSGGKAR
+65 
-73 GGKLARRARSFK
+73 
-85 EDFLEKL
+85 
-92 SQMRSPG
+92 MRSPG
-99 AAGGNAAVAG
+99 SGSGGGGGGSGAA
-109 GLPPG
+109 
-114 LGEGSAVG
+114 
-122 AGVGMNV
+122 
-129 TRGPGSAVG
+129 T
-138 VRAASPSSPRTPR
+138 RAASPSSPRTPR
-151 DKNPSSADSPD
+151 DKNAPGSNDSGTALD

-200 IVLDTITTIH
+200 IVLDTVTTIH
-210 TVLKSYLLY
+210 NALKSYLLY

-266 LVEDAVKNLV
+266 LVEEAVKNLV
-276 SLAHEKISN
+276 ALAHEKIAN
-285 RQKPAAVVS
+285 KQKPPSAT
-294 NNSRI
+294 NNNRT
-299 SGYGPELTPQRNSLP
+299 SGYGSELTQRNSLP

-329 ATSNSLVR
+329 AASSSLVR

-343 SILGRD
+343 SILRD

-360 RANVYL
+360 RTNVCL
-366 SEETSSAETPLPPPL
+366 SEENSSSGTPPPL

-386 TRTHQL
+386 TRTQQL
-392 LDGSDALLGSSL
+392 LDESEGLLASSL

-413 PEDCSSLLSASA
+413 PEDSSSLLSASA

-466 MQMNG
+466 MQVNG
-471 SSSCGCW
+471 TSNCNCW
-478 DTSDSSLPSTMLLG
+478 DGSETNIPSTMLLG
-492 QQTPQEMLAPLAGIE
+492 QQTPQEMLNPFTGIE

-535 TAASSATSKRS
+535 TTASSLTSKRS
-546 SQQSSVS
+546 SQQSSIS
-553 YNAQTFSSQQQ
+553 YNSQSYSTQQQ
-564 SFSQQKLSMDSN
+564 SFSQTKLSSDSN
-576 GSVFSQR
+576 GSIFTQKTMS
-583 MIKSSKSTLSTTNL
+583 SSKSTISTTNMSGNGDPAL
-597 MGTSSDSGLI
+597 LEKLEMESIVTSDS
-607 EKLVNEFEMQPSMLD
+607 
-622 IANGGPPALPEKRSK
+622 NGAPPALPEKRSK
-637 RRRERQPSQYD
+637 RRKERQPSQYD

-655 LSTCSLHFSS
+655 LSTCTLHTSNGDSL
-665 SDSTDGSKP
+665 DINKP
-674 PPLPLKKRHMFHSV
+674 PPLPLKKRHI
-688 AYSVMAYME
+688 MAYME

-710 SGLGMRHSV
+710 SGLGTRHSV
-719 ADYNSMQ
+719 AAYNSMQ
-726 AEWQQHEIALTTTQ
+726 AEWQQHEMSLTTTQ
-740 SCSFMAHTM
+740 SCSFMTHTV
-749 TSLHDS
+749 TALHDNS
-755 SSISITMKPPTREGV
+755 SLSVTTTPSLVETT
-770 SNDSSLPPALPPK
+770 NNSSLPPALPPK
-783 RSRFV
+783 RSRSI
-788 KSNNVTSP
+788 KSNIT
-796 SPAAPEAS
+796 
-804 VAPSPP
+804 PP
-810 RLSPSPPLVVVATT
+810 
-824 AARTSPS
+824 
-831 STMQMHLKSQMQQV
+831 
-845 PISSTGSLLGSATN
+845 PISPKPTISMQ
-859 IKSEGVTSIAEKKEL
+859 SIHNSDPL
-874 GAQFIPMIP
+874 
-883 VTSTGSTPTVITGS
+883 VTSTPLKTEEPIHEKKDLTPS
-897 YGDTHSIASA
+897 
-907 RVSSPATPVKTTR
+907 TPVKLNNNVIMDTVLSSSR
-920 ETAMCAASDTSR
+920 PASN
-932 SERSALSSLP
+932 ALSSIS
-942 VEESTLEL
+942 VDENTLEL
-950 RDIDQDESILDELD
+950 RDIDQDDSILDELD
-964 ISKYLVLKKP
+964 INKYLVLKKP
-974 EEEGP
+974 DEEGP

-1012 TFMSPLELIRK
+1012 TFIQPLELIRK
-1023 LHRRHQRFSCVPDV
+1023 LHRRHQRFSCSPDV

-1054 SDLTMSDLD
+1054 SDLTISDLD
-1063 DVLLQTLMGF
+1063 DILLQTLMEF

-1089 RVKILEKHSM
+1089 RVKILEKHTM
-1099 KQHQA
+1099 KQLQA
-1104 AQPILSSLSVSTK
+1104 AQPILSSLSVTTK

-1283 HIGNNDLLMDGTI
+1283 HIGNNDLLPDGTI

-1325 RIITFFNN
+1325 RIMTFFNN

-1357 NQTQN
+1357 AQPQN

>member
-1 MPQYDDSFLDSP
+1 MPQYDDTFLESP
-13 LFRRRVKSY
+13 IFRRRTRSYAVQKEFVPKSR
-22 SVRKESASRPQG
+22 SFI
-34 SKVTATPLLLAV
+34 TATPLLLAV
-46 TNLRSLVA
+46 TNHARTL
-54 SPSGCRSEEVE
+54 SGSISTCNLKEVE

-99 AAGGNAAVAG
+99 SGSGSGGGGSGAA
-109 GLPPG
+109 
-114 LGEGSAVG
+114 
-122 AGVGMNV
+122 
-129 TRGPGSAVG
+129 T
-138 VRAASPSSPRTPR
+138 RAASPSSPRTPR
-151 DKNPSSADSPD
+151 DKNAPGCTETAATID
-162 KNPLRDLHIHVR
+162 KNPIRDLHIHVR

-200 IVLDTITTIH
+200 IVLDTVTTIH

-260 VTHVIG
+260 VTHIIG
-266 LVEDAVKNLV
+266 LVEEAVKNLV
-276 SLAHEKISN
+276 ALANEKIAN
-285 RQKPAAVVS
+285 RQKPAAVPA
-294 NNSRI
+294 NNRT
-299 SGYGPELTPQRNSLP
+299 SGYGSELTPQRNSLP

-329 ATSNSLVR
+329 AATTSLVR

-343 SILGRD
+343 SILRD
-349 SSPPPKPPLPD
+349 SSPPPKPPLPE
-360 RANVYL
+360 RTNVCL
-366 SEETSSAETPLPPPL
+366 SEENSSSGTPPPL

-386 TRTHQL
+386 TRAQQL
-392 LDGSDALLGSSL
+392 LDESEGLLASSL

-413 PEDCSSLLSASA
+413 PEDSSSLLSASA

-466 MQMNG
+466 MQVNG
-471 SSSCGCW
+471 TSNCSRWDGSESSI
-478 DTSDSSLPSTMLLG
+478 PSTMLLG
-492 QQTPQEMLAPLAGIE
+492 QQTPQEMLNAFTGME
-507 GKMERLSTQTQESGF
+507 GKIERLSTQTQESGF

-535 TAASSATSKRS
+535 TASSVTSKRS
-546 SQQSSVS
+546 SQQSSIS
-553 YNAQTFSSQQQ
+553 YNSQTFNSQQQ
-564 SFSQQKLSMDSN
+564 SFSQTKVSSDSN
-576 GSVFSQR
+576 GSIFTQKTMS
-583 MIKSSKSTLSTTNL
+583 SSKSTISTTNI
-597 MGTSSDSGLI
+597 SGNGDPALL
-607 EKLVNEFEMQPSMLD
+607 EKLVNEIESISVSD
-622 IANGGPPALPEKRSK
+622 TNGVPPALPEKRSK
-637 RRRERQPSQYD
+637 RRKERQPSQYD

-655 LSTCSLHFSS
+655 LSTCSLHTSNG
-665 SDSTDGSKP
+665 DSPDTSKP
-674 PPLPLKKRHMFHSV
+674 PPLPLKKRHMFQSV

-710 SGLGMRHSV
+710 SGLGTRHSV
-719 ADYNSMQ
+719 AAYNSMQ
-726 AEWQQHEIALTTTQ
+726 AEWQKHEMALTTTQ
-740 SCSFMAHTM
+740 SCSFMAHTL
-749 TSLHDS
+749 TTLHDS
-755 SSISITMKPPTREGV
+755 SNTSITMTPPVTEIT
-770 SNDSSLPPALPPK
+770 NNSSLPPALPPK
-783 RSRFV
+783 RSRSI
-788 KSNNVTSP
+788 KTNATPPPISPKPTISMQSIHTIDPIVTSTP
-796 SPAAPEAS
+796 VKTEES
-804 VAPSPP
+804 VCI
-810 RLSPSPPLVVVATT
+810 
-824 AARTSPS
+824 
-831 STMQMHLKSQMQQV
+831 H
-845 PISSTGSLLGSATN
+845 
-859 IKSEGVTSIAEKKEL
+859 EKKEL
-874 GAQFIPMIP
+874 
-883 VTSTGSTPTVITGS
+883 TPS
-897 YGDTHSIASA
+897 
-907 RVSSPATPVKTTR
+907 TPVKLNNVTLDTILPSSR
-920 ETAMCAASDTSR
+920 PASN
-932 SERSALSSLP
+932 ALSSIS
-942 VEESTLEL
+942 VDENTLEL
-950 RDIDQDESILDELD
+950 RDVDQDDSILDELD

-974 EEEGP
+974 DEDGP

-994 KANKHDFLYQE
+994 KANKHDEKESDFLYQE

-1012 TFMSPLELIRK
+1012 TFMQPLELIQK
-1023 LHRRHQRFSCVPDV
+1023 LHRRHQRFSCSADL

-1063 DVLLQTLMGF
+1063 DTLLQTLMEF

-1089 RVKILEKHSM
+1089 RVKILEKHQA
-1099 KQHQA
+1099 KQLQS
-1104 AQPILSSLSVSTK
+1104 AQPILSSLSVTTK

-1283 HIGNNDLLMDGTI
+1283 HIGNSDLLPDGTI

-1357 NQTQN
+1357 AQSQN

>member
-13 LFRRRVKSY
+13 IFRRRTRSYAVQKGFVPKSK
-22 SVRKESASRPQG
+22 SFI
-34 SKVTATPLLLAV
+34 TATPLLLAV
-46 TNLRSLVA
+46 TNHAKTLSGSISTCSLK
-54 SPSGCRSEEVE
+54 EVE
-65 ERSGGKAR
+65 ERSSGKAR

-92 SQMRSPG
+92 SHMRSPG
-99 AAGGNAAVAG
+99 SGSGGGGSGAA
-109 GLPPG
+109 
-114 LGEGSAVG
+114 
-122 AGVGMNV
+122 
-129 TRGPGSAVG
+129 T
-138 VRAASPSSPRTPR
+138 RAASPSSPRTPR
-151 DKNPSSADSPD
+151 DKSAPGCTDGATTLD

-200 IVLDTITTIH
+200 IVLDTVTTIH

-260 VTHVIG
+260 VTHIIG
-266 LVEDAVKNLV
+266 LVEEAVKNLV
-276 SLAHEKISN
+276 ALANEKIAN
-285 RQKPAAVVS
+285 RQKPVVVTTS
-294 NNSRI
+294 NRTS
-299 SGYGPELTPQRNSLP
+299 SYGSEMTPQRNSLP

-329 ATSNSLVR
+329 AASTSLVR

-343 SILGRD
+343 SILRD
-349 SSPPPKPPLPD
+349 SSPPPKPPLPE
-360 RANVYL
+360 RTNMCL
-366 SEETSSAETPLPPPL
+366 SEENSSSGTPPPL

-386 TRTHQL
+386 TRGQQL
-392 LDGSDALLGSSL
+392 LDESEGFLASSL
-404 DRVSLRSRS
+404 DGVSLRSRS
-413 PEDCSSLLSASA
+413 PEDSSSLLSASA

-466 MQMNG
+466 
-471 SSSCGCW
+471 
-478 DTSDSSLPSTMLLG
+478 
-492 QQTPQEMLAPLAGIE
+492 IE

-535 TAASSATSKRS
+535 TTSSITSKRS
-546 SQQSSVS
+546 SQQSSIS
-553 YNAQTFSSQQQ
+553 YNSQTFNSQQ
-564 SFSQQKLSMDSN
+564 SFSQTKLSSDNN
-576 GSVFSQR
+576 GSIFTQKTMTST
-583 MIKSSKSTLSTTNL
+583 KSTVSTTNIS
-597 MGTSSDSGLI
+597 GTGDPAVL
-607 EKLVNEFEMQPSMLD
+607 EKLVNEMESISASD
-622 IANGGPPALPEKRSK
+622 ANGVPPALPEKRSK
-637 RRRERQPSQYD
+637 RRKERQPSQYD

-655 LSTCSLHFSS
+655 LSTCSLHTNNG
-665 SDSTDGSKP
+665 DNTDASKP
-674 PPLPLKKRHMFHSV
+674 PPLPLKKRHMFQSV

-710 SGLGMRHSV
+710 SGLGTRHSV
-719 ADYNSMQ
+719 AAYNSMQ
-726 AEWQQHEIALTTTQ
+726 AEWQQHEMALTTTQ
-740 SCSFMAHTM
+740 SCSFMAHTI
-749 TSLHDS
+749 TTLHDNS
-755 SSISITMKPPTREGV
+755 NTSITMAPSVAEVT
-770 SNDSSLPPALPPK
+770 NNSSLPPALPPK
-783 RSRFV
+783 RSRSI
-788 KSNNVTSP
+788 KSNATPPPISPKPTISMQSIHTIEPIVTSTP
-796 SPAAPEAS
+796 MKVEESGCIHDKKE
-804 VAPSPP
+804 
-810 RLSPSPPLVVVATT
+810 LSPSSPAKLNNVALDTIL
-824 AARTSPS
+824 PS
-831 STMQMHLKSQMQQV
+831 SR
-845 PISSTGSLLGSATN
+845 P
-859 IKSEGVTSIAEKKEL
+859 
-874 GAQFIPMIP
+874 
-883 VTSTGSTPTVITGS
+883 
-897 YGDTHSIASA
+897 ASN
-907 RVSSPATPVKTTR
+907 
-920 ETAMCAASDTSR
+920 
-932 SERSALSSLP
+932 ALSSISVDDNNLD
-942 VEESTLEL
+942 L
-950 RDIDQDESILDELD
+950 RDVDQDDTILDELD
-964 ISKYLVLKKP
+964 ISKYLVFKKP
-974 EEEGP
+974 DEEGP

-994 KANKHDFLYQE
+994 KANKHDEKESDFLYQE

-1012 TFMSPLELIRK
+1012 TFMQPLELIQK
-1023 LHRRHQRFSCVPDV
+1023 LHKRHQRFSCSADV
-1037 VKQRAAREA
+1037 IKQRAAREA

-1063 DVLLQTLMGF
+1063 DTLLQTLMEF

-1089 RVKILEKHSM
+1089 RVKILEKHAA
-1099 KQHQA
+1099 KQLQST
-1104 AQPILSSLSVSTK
+1104 QPILSSLSVTTK

-1283 HIGNNDLLMDGTI
+1283 HIGNNDLLPDGTI

-1357 NQTQN
+1357 TQSQN